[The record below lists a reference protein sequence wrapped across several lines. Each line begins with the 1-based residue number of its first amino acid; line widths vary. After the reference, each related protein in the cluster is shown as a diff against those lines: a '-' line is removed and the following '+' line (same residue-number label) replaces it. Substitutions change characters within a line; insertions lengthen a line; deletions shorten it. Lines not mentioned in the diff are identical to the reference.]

1 MDTNRQCMA
10 LKASA
15 GSGKTFALSVRFL
28 ALLFKGANPSEI
40 LTLTFTKKA
49 TAEMKER
56 ILDYLKILQKEN
68 LESKE
73 KSHKENILKELEEK
87 YHLDPSLVQNSAQ
100 KIYQRFLNAEI
111 RISTIDAFFQSILR
125 KFCWFV
131 GLSANFEVNEDT
143 EAHQQQL
150 DERFLSALNSEQLE
164 ELSVFITQCL
174 SHNSYTSNS
183 ILKLLRSL
191 RNKLYLFDP
200 NKREPA
206 FDEEGFLEKPRN
218 LNKQIQST
226 EIASDS
232 AKKAIKCDDF
242 RGFLNSSL
250 TWLKKKSEYNFF
262 KKLKNEIPTLESECE
277 AIENDLKSYYEARET
292 ALFKKFPK
300 FIQLYDKAISKI
312 QALDFDA
319 IKDKVHALLS
329 GYEEVPAEFFYFRLD
344 SKIAHILID
353 EFQDTSLNDYK
364 ILAPFIDEI
373 KAGIGQA
380 KWHRSVFFVGDV
392 KQSIYAFRG
401 GFSSLFESVSKDF
414 YHDNLEFNHR
424 SSPLI
429 IHYVN
434 TIFKKAYQNSST
446 TYLEQKY
453 PETSRNKHA
462 TDGYVKVSLVAN
474 ERELLL
480 EQISQEAKNLLEHGK
495 ELLLEQI
502 LQEAKNL
509 LEHGIEPKDITI
521 LCATNKDALEIKNY
535 LQENLSEI
543 RPSTESSAQLSQFV
557 ESKIIKNAL
566 EYALA
571 EEEYKPFYKHS
582 VLKLAGYLHDDAIAL
597 FGFNPKKESV
607 AGFVWKVME
616 LFELYTECAQ
626 ICLELALGC
635 EDADEFL
642 EKLEAKKIASFNSK
656 GAQIMTI
663 HKSKG
668 MQFPYVIV
676 CERLGKPN
684 NESDKFLE
692 EYNGTELVCLYYRM
706 KNREVVDKDYARALE
721 KEKAAKDHEEINAY
735 YVAFTRAELGLV
747 VVAKDKDQK
756 KDKKKDKEESKNKGM
771 HEKLDLKP
779 LEEGEIAPVIA
790 SKKEPSNASVLI
802 KPHAYG
808 EQVQEIEEEPD
819 SDYEKN
825 NDQEAINF
833 GIALHK
839 GLEYQYAYRI
849 PKKSVLEYLNYH
861 YGFYGLDHQAL
872 EESLELFENDA
883 EIQALFKNLALK
895 GEVAF
900 LSRGV
905 VSRIDVLL
913 WDKGQNLYVLDY
925 KSSQNYQQSHKA
937 QVSHYAEFLQTQAPH
952 FKIQAGIIYAHKRL
966 LEKLWV

>member
-1 MDTNRQCMA
+1 MDAKRQCMA

-68 LESKE
+68 LENEKE
-73 KSHKENILKELEEK
+73 KSQNILKELEEK
-87 YHLDPSLVQNSAQ
+87 YRLDPSLVQNRAQ

-143 EAHQQQL
+143 KVHQQQL
-150 DERFLSALNSEQLE
+150 NASFLSALNNKQLE
-164 ELSVFITQCL
+164 ELSVFIAQCL
-174 SHNSYTSNS
+174 SYDSYTSDS
-183 ILKLLRSL
+183 ILERLRFL
-191 RNKLYLFDP
+191 KNKLYLFDP
-200 NKREPA
+200 NKKELA
-206 FDEEGFLEKPRN
+206 FDEEGFLEKLRS
-218 LNKQIQST
+218 LNQQIQNIET
-226 EIASDS
+226 ASNE

-250 TWLKKKSEYNFF
+250 TWLEKKGEYRYF
-262 KKLKNEIPTLESECE
+262 KKFKDEIPTLESECE
-277 AIENDLKSYYEARET
+277 EIENDLKRYYEAKES

-300 FIQLYDKAISKI
+300 FIQLYDKATSKI

-319 IKDKVHALLS
+319 IKDKVHALLN
-329 GYEEVPAEFFYFRLD
+329 GYEEMPAEFFYFRLD
-344 SKIAHILID
+344 SRIAHILID

-392 KQSIYAFRG
+392 KQSIYGFRG
-401 GFSSLFESVSKDF
+401 SFSSLFESVSKDF
-414 YHDNLEFNHR
+414 YHDNLPFNHR

-429 IHYVN
+429 INYVN
-434 TIFKKAYQNSST
+434 TIFKKAYQNSPT
-446 TYLEQKY
+446 AYWEQKY
-453 PETSRNKHA
+453 PKASSNKHA
-462 TDGYVKVSLVAN
+462 RDGYVKVSLVAD
-474 ERELLL
+474 ER
-480 EQISQEAKNLLEHGK
+480 

-509 LEHGIEPKDITI
+509 LEHRIDPKDITL
-521 LCATNKDALEIKNY
+521 LCATNDDALEIKNY
-535 LQENLSEI
+535 LQKNLSEI
-543 RPSTESSAQLSQFV
+543 RPSTESSAKLSQFV

-571 EEEYKPFYKHS
+571 EEPYKPFYKHS

-597 FGFNPKKESV
+597 AGFNPKKESV

-616 LFELYTECAQ
+616 LFELYGECAQ
-626 ICLELALGC
+626 ICLELAVGC
-635 EDADEFL
+635 EDANEFL
-642 EKLEAKKIASFNSK
+642 EKLEAKEIASFK
-656 GAQIMTI
+656 AEGAQIMTI

-676 CERLGKPN
+676 CERLGKPKTN
-684 NESDKFLE
+684 NSNQFLE
-692 EYNGTELVCLYYRM
+692 EYSGTELTRLYYRM
-706 KNREVVDKDYARALE
+706 KNREVVDKDYARVLD
-721 KEKAAKDHEEINAY
+721 KEEVAKNHEETNVY
-735 YVAFTRAELGLV
+735 YVAFTRAELGLI
-747 VVAKDKDQK
+747 VVAKDK
-756 KDKKKDKEESKNKGM
+756 KGM
-771 HEKLDLKP
+771 HEKLDLAP
-779 LEEGEIAPVIA
+779 LEEGTIAPVI
-790 SKKEPSNASVLI
+790 SSQKEPLIKSVVI

-808 EQVQEIEEEPD
+808 EQVQEIEEEP

-839 GLEYQYAYRI
+839 GLEYQYAYNI

-861 YGFYGLDHQAL
+861 HGFYGLDYQAL

-883 EIQALFKNLALK
+883 KIQALFKNLALR

-900 LSRGV
+900 LFEGV

-925 KSSQNYQQSHKA
+925 KSSQNYQQSHKV
-937 QVSHYAEFLQTQAPH
+937 QVSHYAAFLQTQAPH

>member
-1 MDTNRQCMA
+1 MDTKRQCMA

-68 LESKE
+68 LEDEKEKE
-73 KSHKENILKELEEK
+73 KSQNILKELEEK
-87 YHLDPSLVQNSAQ
+87 YRLDPSFVQNRAQ
-100 KIYQRFLNAEI
+100 EIYQRFLNAEI

-143 EAHQQQL
+143 KAHQQQL
-150 DERFLSALNSEQLE
+150 NESFLSALNNKQLE
-164 ELSVFITQCL
+164 ELSVFIAQCL
-174 SHNSYTSNS
+174 SYDSYTSDS
-183 ILKLLRSL
+183 ILERLRFL
-191 RNKLYLFDP
+191 KNKLYLFDP
-200 NKREPA
+200 NKKEPA
-206 FDEEGFLEKPRN
+206 FDEEGFLEKLRS
-218 LNKQIQST
+218 LNQQIQSVET
-226 EIASDS
+226 ASNE

-250 TWLKKKSEYNFF
+250 TWLEKKSEYRYF
-262 KKLKNEIPTLESECE
+262 KKFKDEIPTLESECE
-277 AIENDLKSYYEARET
+277 EIENDLKRYYEAKES

-300 FIQLYDKAISKI
+300 FIQLYDKATSKI

-319 IKDKVHALLS
+319 IKDKVHALLN
-329 GYEEVPAEFFYFRLD
+329 GYEEMPAEFFYFRLD
-344 SKIAHILID
+344 SRIAHILID

-392 KQSIYAFRG
+392 KQSIYGFRG
-401 GFSSLFESVSKDF
+401 SFSSLFESVSKDF

-429 IHYVN
+429 INYVN
-434 TIFKKAYQNSST
+434 TIFKKAYQNSPT
-446 TYLEQKY
+446 AYLGQKY
-453 PETSRNKHA
+453 PKASSNKHA
-462 TDGYVKVSLVAN
+462 KDGYVKVSLVAD
-474 ERELLL
+474 ER
-480 EQISQEAKNLLEHGK
+480 

-509 LEHGIEPKDITI
+509 LEHRIDPKDITL
-521 LCATNKDALEIKNY
+521 LCATNDDALEIKNY
-535 LQENLSEI
+535 LQENLSAI
-543 RPSTESSAQLSQFV
+543 RPSTESSAKLSQFV

-571 EEEYKPFYKHS
+571 EEPYKPFYKHS

-597 FGFNPKKESV
+597 AGFNPKKESV

-616 LFELYTECAQ
+616 WFELYTECAQ
-626 ICLELALGC
+626 ICLELAVGC
-635 EDADEFL
+635 EDANEFL
-642 EKLEAKKIASFNSK
+642 EKLEAKEIASFK
-656 GAQIMTI
+656 AEGAQIMTI

-676 CERLGKPN
+676 CERLGKPKTN
-684 NESDKFLE
+684 NSNQFLE
-692 EYNGTELVCLYYRM
+692 EYSGTELTRLYYRM
-706 KNREVVDKDYARALE
+706 KNREVVDKDYARVLD
-721 KEKAAKDHEEINAY
+721 KEEAAKNHEETNVY
-735 YVAFTRAELGLV
+735 YVAFTRAELGLI
-747 VVAKDKDQK
+747 VVAKDK
-756 KDKKKDKEESKNKGM
+756 KGM
-771 HEKLDLKP
+771 HEKLDLFP
-779 LEEGEIAPVIA
+779 LEEGEIVPVI
-790 SKKEPSNASVLI
+790 SSQKEPLSASVVI

-808 EQVQEIEEEPD
+808 EQVQEIEEEP

-861 YGFYGLDHQAL
+861 HGFYGLDYQAL

-883 EIQALFKNLALK
+883 KIQALFKNLALR

-900 LSRGV
+900 LFEGV

-937 QVSHYAEFLQTQAPH
+937 QVSHYAAFLQTQAPH

>member
-1 MDTNRQCMA
+1 MDTKRQCMA

-68 LESKE
+68 LENENEKE
-73 KSHKENILKELEEK
+73 KSQNILKELEEK
-87 YHLDPSLVQNSAQ
+87 YHLKPDLVRNSAP
-100 KIYQRFLNAEI
+100 KIYQHFLNAEI

-143 EAHQQQL
+143 KAHQQQL
-150 DERFLSALNSEQLE
+150 NEGFLSTLNGEQLE
-164 ELSVFITQCL
+164 ELSVFIAQCL
-174 SHNSYTSNS
+174 SYDSYTSDS
-183 ILKLLRSL
+183 ILERLRFL
-191 RNKLYLFDP
+191 KNKLYLFDP
-200 NKREPA
+200 NKKEPA
-206 FDEEGFLEKPRN
+206 FDEEGFLEKLRS
-218 LNKQIQST
+218 LNQQIQSIET
-226 EIASDS
+226 ASDK
-232 AKKAIKCDDF
+232 AKAAIKCDSF

-250 TWLKKKSEYNFF
+250 TWLKKKSEYRDF

-277 AIENDLKSYYEARET
+277 EIENDLKRYYEAKES

-300 FIQLYDKAISKI
+300 FIQLYDNATSKI

-319 IKDKVHALLS
+319 IKDKVHALLN
-329 GYEEVPAEFFYFRLD
+329 GYEELPTEFFYFRLD

-401 GFSSLFESVSKDF
+401 SFSSLFESVAKDF
-414 YHDNLEFNHR
+414 YHDNLQFNHR

-429 IHYVN
+429 INYVN
-434 TIFKKAYQNSST
+434 TIFKKAYQNSPT
-446 TYLEQKY
+446 AYLEQKY
-453 PETSRNKHA
+453 PKTSQNKHV
-462 TDGYVKVSLVAN
+462 TDGYVKVSLVAD

-480 EQISQEAKNLLEHGK
+480 NQVLQEAQNLLEHH
-495 ELLLEQI
+495 I
-502 LQEAKNL
+502 D
-509 LEHGIEPKDITI
+509 PKDITI
-521 LCATNKDALEIKNY
+521 LCATNDDALEIKNY
-535 LQENLSEI
+535 LQEYLSAI
-543 RPSTESSAQLSQFV
+543 HPSTESSAKLSQFV

-571 EEEYKPFYKHS
+571 EEPYKPFYKHS

-597 FGFNPKKESV
+597 AGFNPKKESV

-616 LFELYTECAQ
+616 WFELYGECAQ
-626 ICLELALGC
+626 ICLELAVGC
-635 EDADEFL
+635 EDANEFL
-642 EKLEAKKIASFNSK
+642 EKLEAKKIASFNLK

-676 CERLGKPN
+676 CERLGKPKSN
-684 NESDKFLE
+684 HSNQFLE
-692 EYNGTELVCLYYRM
+692 EYNGTELIRLYYRM
-706 KNREVVDKDYARALE
+706 KNREVVDKDYARALD
-721 KEKAAKDHEEINAY
+721 KEEAAKDHEETNVY
-735 YVAFTRAELGLV
+735 YVAFTRAELGLI
-747 VVAKDKDQK
+747 VVAKDKKESK
-756 KDKKKDKEESKNKGM
+756 KESKNKTM
-771 HEKLDLKP
+771 REKLDLAP
-779 LEEGEIAPVIA
+779 LEEGEIAPVI
-790 SKKEPSNASVLI
+790 SSQKEPLIASVLI

-808 EQVQEIEEEPD
+808 EQIQEIEEEP

-839 GLEYQYAYRI
+839 GLEYQYAYNI

-861 YGFYGLDHQAL
+861 HGFYGLDYQAL

-883 EIQALFKNLALK
+883 KIQALFKNYALR

-900 LSRGV
+900 LFEGV

-913 WDKGQNLYVLDY
+913 WDRGQNLYVLDY

-937 QVSHYAEFLQTQAPH
+937 QVSHYAAFLQTQAPH

>member
-1 MDTNRQCMA
+1 MDTKRQCMA

-68 LESKE
+68 LENENEKE
-73 KSHKENILKELEEK
+73 KSQNILKELEEK
-87 YHLDPSLVQNSAQ
+87 YHLNPDLVRNSAP

-143 EAHQQQL
+143 KAHQQQL
-150 DERFLSALNSEQLE
+150 NEGFLSALNNEQLE
-164 ELSVFITQCL
+164 ELSVFIAQCL
-174 SHNSYTSNS
+174 SYDNYTSDS
-183 ILKLLRSL
+183 ILERLRFL
-191 RNKLYLFDP
+191 KNKLYLFDP
-200 NKREPA
+200 NKKEPA
-206 FDEEGFLEKPRN
+206 FDEEGFLEKLRS
-218 LNKQIQST
+218 LNNQIQSIET
-226 EIASDS
+226 ASDR
-232 AKKAIKCDDF
+232 AKTAIKCDSF

-250 TWLKKKSEYNFF
+250 TWLEKKSEYQSF
-262 KKLKNEIPTLESECE
+262 KKLKSEIPTLESECE
-277 AIENDLKSYYEARET
+277 EIENDLKRYYEAKET
-292 ALFKKFPK
+292 AIFKKFPK
-300 FIQLYDKAISKI
+300 FIQLYDNATSKI

-319 IKDKVHALLS
+319 IKDKVHVLLN

-344 SKIAHILID
+344 SKTAHILID

-401 GFSSLFESVSKDF
+401 SFSSLFESVSKDF
-414 YHDNLEFNHR
+414 YHDNLQFNHR
-424 SSPLI
+424 SAPLI
-429 IHYVN
+429 INYVN
-434 TIFKKAYQNSST
+434 TIFKKAYQNSPT
-446 TYLEQKY
+446 AYLEQKY
-453 PETSRNKHA
+453 PKTSQNKHV
-462 TDGYVKVSLVAN
+462 TDGYVKVSLVAD

-480 EQISQEAKNLLEHGK
+480 DQVLQEAQNLLEHR
-495 ELLLEQI
+495 I
-502 LQEAKNL
+502 DPKN
-509 LEHGIEPKDITI
+509 ITI
-521 LCATNKDALEIKNY
+521 LCTTNKDALEIKNY
-535 LQENLSEI
+535 LQERLSAI
-543 RPSTESSAQLSQFV
+543 HPSTESSAKLSQFV

-571 EEEYKPFYKHS
+571 EEPYKPFYKHS

-597 FGFNPKKESV
+597 AGFNPKKESV

-616 LFELYTECAQ
+616 LFELYGEPAQ
-626 ICLELALGC
+626 SCLELAVGC
-635 EDADEFL
+635 EDADGFL
-642 EKLEAKKIASFNSK
+642 EKLEAKAIASSHSK

-676 CERLGKPN
+676 CERLGNPKSSHSN
-684 NESDKFLE
+684 QLLE
-692 EYNGTELVCLYYRM
+692 EYDGAELARLYYRM
-706 KNREVVDKDYARALE
+706 KNREVVDKDYARALD
-721 KEKAAKDHEEINAY
+721 KEEVAKDHEETNVY
-735 YVAFTRAELGLV
+735 YVAFTRAELGLI

-756 KDKKKDKEESKNKGM
+756 KDKKESKKESKNKGM
-771 HEKLDLKP
+771 REKLDLFP
-779 LEEGEIAPVIA
+779 LEEGTIAPVTSSQKEPLIA
-790 SKKEPSNASVLI
+790 SVVI

-808 EQVQEIEEEPD
+808 EQVQEIEEEP

-839 GLEYQYAYRI
+839 GLEYQYAYNI

-861 YGFYGLDHQAL
+861 HGFYGLDYQAL

-883 EIQALFKNLALK
+883 KIQALFKNYALR
-895 GEVAF
+895 GEAAF
-900 LSRGV
+900 LFEGV

-913 WDKGQNLYVLDY
+913 WDRGQNLYVLDY

-937 QVSHYAEFLQTQAPH
+937 QVSHYAEFLKTQAPH

>member
-1 MDTNRQCMA
+1 MDTKRQCMA

-68 LESKE
+68 LESEKE
-73 KSHKENILKELEEK
+73 KSQNILKELEEK
-87 YHLDPSLVQNSAQ
+87 YHLDPSLVRNSAQ
-100 KIYQRFLNAEI
+100 RIYQRFLNAEI

-143 EAHQQQL
+143 EAHQRQL
-150 DERFLSALNSEQLE
+150 NEGFLSALNSEQLE
-164 ELSVFITQCL
+164 ELSAFIVQCL
-174 SHNSYTSNS
+174 SYESYTSDS
-183 ILKLLRSL
+183 ILKQLRFL
-191 RNKLYLFDP
+191 KNKLYLFDP
-200 NKREPA
+200 NKKEPA
-206 FDEEGFLEKPRN
+206 FDEEGFLEKLRS
-218 LNKQIQST
+218 LNNQIQSIET
-226 EIASDS
+226 ASDK
-232 AKKAIKCDDF
+232 AKTAIKCDSF

-250 TWLKKKSEYNFF
+250 TWLEKKSEYQSF
-262 KKLKNEIPTLESECE
+262 KKLKSEIPTLESECE
-277 AIENDLKSYYEARET
+277 EIENDLKRYYEAKET
-292 ALFKKFPK
+292 AIFKKFPK
-300 FIQLYDKAISKI
+300 FIQLYDKATSKI

-319 IKDKVHALLS
+319 IKDKVHVLLN
-329 GYEEVPAEFFYFRLD
+329 GYEEMPAEFFYFRLD

-401 GFSSLFESVSKDF
+401 SFSSLFESVSKDF

-424 SSPLI
+424 SAPLI
-429 IHYVN
+429 INYVN
-434 TIFKKAYQNSST
+434 TIFKKAYQNSPT
-446 TYLEQKY
+446 AYLEQKY
-453 PETSRNKHA
+453 PKTSQNKHV
-462 TDGYVKVSLVAN
+462 TEGYVKVSLVADD
-474 ERELLL
+474 RELLL
-480 EQISQEAKNLLEHGK
+480 NQV
-495 ELLLEQI
+495 

-509 LEHGIEPKDITI
+509 LDHRIDPKDITI

-535 LQENLSEI
+535 LQEYLSAI
-543 RPSTESSAQLSQFV
+543 RPSTESSARLSQLV

-571 EEEYKPFYKHS
+571 EEPYKPFYKHS

-597 FGFNPKKESV
+597 PGFNPKKESV
-607 AGFVWKVME
+607 AGFVWKIME
-616 LFELYTECAQ
+616 QFKLYEEPAQ
-626 ICLELALGC
+626 NCLELAIGC
-635 EDADEFL
+635 EDANDFL
-642 EKLEAKKIASFNSK
+642 EKLEAKEIASFNPK

-663 HKSKG
+663 HGSKG

-684 NESDKFLE
+684 SSHANQLLE
-692 EYNGTELVCLYYRM
+692 EYNGAELARLYYRM
-706 KNREVVDKDYARALE
+706 KNREVVDKDYARALD
-721 KEKAAKDHEEINAY
+721 KEEAAKDHEEINVY
-735 YVAFTRAELGLV
+735 YVAFTRAELGLI
-747 VVAKDKDQK
+747 VVAKDKKESK
-756 KDKKKDKEESKNKGM
+756 KESKNKTM
-771 HEKLDLKP
+771 REQLDLTP
-779 LEEGEIAPVIA
+779 LEEGEIAPVVSPQKEPLIA
-790 SKKEPSNASVLI
+790 SVVI

-839 GLEYQYAYRI
+839 GLEYQYAYNI
-849 PKKSVLEYLNYH
+849 PKQSVLEYLNYH
-861 YGFYGLDHQAL
+861 YGFYGLDYQAL

-883 EIQALFKNLALK
+883 GIQALFKNHALK
-895 GEVAF
+895 GEAAF
-900 LSRGV
+900 LFQGV

-913 WDKGQNLYVLDY
+913 WDRGQNLYVLDY

-937 QVSHYAEFLQTQAPH
+937 QVSHYAEFLKTQAPH

>member
-1 MDTNRQCMA
+1 MDTKRQCMA

-68 LESKE
+68 LENEKEKE
-73 KSHKENILKELEEK
+73 KSQNILKELEEK
-87 YHLDPSLVQNSAQ
+87 YRLDPSLVQNSAQ

-143 EAHQQQL
+143 KAHQQQL
-150 DERFLSALNSEQLE
+150 NESFLSALDNKQLN
-164 ELSVFITQCL
+164 ELSVFIAQCL
-174 SHNSYTSNS
+174 SHDSYTSDS
-183 ILKLLRSL
+183 VLERLRFLK
-191 RNKLYLFDP
+191 NKLYLFDP
-200 NKREPA
+200 NKKKPA
-206 FDEEGFLEKPRN
+206 FDEEGFLEKLRN
-218 LNKQIQST
+218 LNQQIQSVET
-226 EIASDS
+226 ASDT

-250 TWLKKKSEYNFF
+250 TWLEKKGEYRDF
-262 KKLKNEIPTLESECE
+262 KKIKDEIPTLESECE
-277 AIENDLKSYYEARET
+277 EIENDLKCYYEARES

-300 FIQLYDKAISKI
+300 FIQLYDKATSKI

-319 IKDKVHALLS
+319 IKDKVHALLN
-329 GYEEVPAEFFYFRLD
+329 GYEEMPAEFFYFRLD

-380 KWHRSVFFVGDV
+380 KWHRSVFFVGDI
-392 KQSIYAFRG
+392 KQSIYGFRG
-401 GFSSLFESVSKDF
+401 SFSSLFESVSKDF

-429 IHYVN
+429 INYVN
-434 TIFKKAYQNSST
+434 TIFKKAYQNSPT
-446 TYLEQKY
+446 AYLEQKY
-453 PETSRNKHA
+453 PKASSNKHA
-462 TDGYVKVSLVAN
+462 RDGYVKVSLVAD

-480 EQISQEAKNLLEHGK
+480 K
-495 ELLLEQI
+495 QI

-509 LEHGIEPKDITI
+509 LEHRIDPKDITL
-521 LCATNKDALEIKNY
+521 LCATNDDALEIKNY
-535 LQENLSEI
+535 LQKNLSAI
-543 RPSTESSAQLSQFV
+543 RPSTESSAKLSQFV
-557 ESKIIKNAL
+557 ESRIIKNAL

-571 EEEYKPFYKHS
+571 EEPYKPFYKHS

-597 FGFNPKKESV
+597 AGFNPKKESV

-616 LFELYTECAQ
+616 LFELYTECTQ
-626 ICLELALGC
+626 ICLELAVGC
-635 EDADEFL
+635 EDANEFL
-642 EKLEAKKIASFNSK
+642 EKLEAKEIASFK
-656 GAQIMTI
+656 AEGTQIMTI

-676 CERLGKPN
+676 CERLGKPKTN
-684 NESDKFLE
+684 NSNQFLE
-692 EYNGTELVCLYYRM
+692 EYSNTELTRLYYRM
-706 KNREVVDKDYARALE
+706 KNREVVDKDYARALD
-721 KEKAAKDHEEINAY
+721 KEEAAKNHEETNVY
-735 YVAFTRAELGLV
+735 YVAFTRAELGLI

-756 KDKKKDKEESKNKGM
+756 KDKKESKNKGM
-771 HEKLDLKP
+771 REKLDLAP
-779 LEEGEIAPVIA
+779 LEEGEIAPVIP
-790 SKKEPSNASVLI
+790 SQKEPSIPSVVI

-808 EQVQEIEEEPD
+808 EQVQEIEEEP

-825 NDQEAINF
+825 DDQEAINF

-839 GLEYQYAYRI
+839 GLEYQYAYNI

-861 YGFYGLDHQAL
+861 HGFYGLDYQAL

-883 EIQALFKNLALK
+883 KIQALFKNLALK

-900 LSRGV
+900 LFEGV

-937 QVSHYAEFLQTQAPH
+937 QVSHYAAFLQTQAPH

>member
-1 MDTNRQCMA
+1 MA

-56 ILDYLKILQKEN
+56 ILDYLKILQQEN
-68 LESKE
+68 LESEKE
-73 KSHKENILKELEEK
+73 KSQNILKELEEK
-87 YHLDPSLVQNSAQ
+87 YHLDPSLVRNSAQ

-143 EAHQQQL
+143 KAHQQQL
-150 DERFLSALNSEQLE
+150 NEGFLSALNNEQLE
-164 ELSVFITQCL
+164 ELSVFIAQCL
-174 SHNSYTSNS
+174 SYDSYTSDS
-183 ILKLLRSL
+183 ILERLRFL
-191 RNKLYLFDP
+191 KNKLYLFDP
-200 NKREPA
+200 NKKEPV
-206 FDEEGFLEKPRN
+206 FDEEGFLEKLRS
-218 LNKQIQST
+218 LNKQIQSIET
-226 EIASDS
+226 VSDR
-232 AKKAIKCDDF
+232 AKEAIKCDSF

-250 TWLKKKSEYNFF
+250 TWLEKKSEYLYF
-262 KKLKNEIPTLESECE
+262 KKLKNEIPTLERECE
-277 AIENDLKSYYEARET
+277 EIENDLKRYYEAKET
-292 ALFKKFPK
+292 AIFKKFPK
-300 FIQLYDKAISKI
+300 FIQLYDNATSKI

-319 IKDKVHALLS
+319 IKDKVHVLLN
-329 GYEEVPAEFFYFRLD
+329 GYEEMPAEFFYFRLD

-401 GFSSLFESVSKDF
+401 SFSSLFESVSKDF

-424 SSPLI
+424 SAPLI
-429 IHYVN
+429 INYVN
-434 TIFKKAYQNSST
+434 TIFKKAYQNSPT
-446 TYLEQKY
+446 AYLEQKY
-453 PETSRNKHA
+453 PKTSQNKHV
-462 TDGYVKVSLVAN
+462 TDGYVKVSLVAD

-480 EQISQEAKNLLEHGK
+480 DQVLQEAQNLLEHR
-495 ELLLEQI
+495 I
-502 LQEAKNL
+502 D
-509 LEHGIEPKDITI
+509 PKDITI
-521 LCATNKDALEIKNY
+521 LCATNDDALEIKNY
-535 LQENLSEI
+535 LQERLSAI
-543 RPSTESSAQLSQFV
+543 RPSTESSTNLSQFV

-571 EEEYKPFYKHS
+571 EEPYKPFYKHS
-582 VLKLAGYLHDDAIAL
+582 VLKLAGYLHDDAIVL
-597 FGFNPKKESV
+597 PSFNPKKESV
-607 AGFVWKVME
+607 AGFVWKIME
-616 LFELYTECAQ
+616 LFELYGEPAQ
-626 ICLELALGC
+626 ICLELAVGC
-635 EDADEFL
+635 EDANDFL
-642 EKLEAKKIASFNSK
+642 EKLEAKAIASFNLK

-684 NESDKFLE
+684 SSHSNQLLE
-692 EYNGTELVCLYYRM
+692 EYDGAELLRLYYRM
-706 KNREVVDKDYARALE
+706 KNREVVDKDYARALD
-721 KEKAAKDHEEINAY
+721 KEEAAKDHEEINVY
-735 YVAFTRAELGLV
+735 YVAFTRAELGLI
-747 VVAKDKDQK
+747 VVAKDKKESK
-756 KDKKKDKEESKNKGM
+756 KESKNKTM
-771 HEKLDLKP
+771 HEKLDLLP
-779 LEEGEIAPVIA
+779 LEEGEIMPVI
-790 SKKEPSNASVLI
+790 SPQKEPLITSALI

-839 GLEYQYAYRI
+839 GLEYQYAYNI

-861 YGFYGLDHQAL
+861 HGFYGLDHQAL

-883 EIQALFKNLALK
+883 EIQALFKNHALK
-895 GEVAF
+895 GEAAF
-900 LSRGV
+900 LFEGV

-913 WDKGQNLYVLDY
+913 WDRGQNLCVLDY

-937 QVSHYAEFLQTQAPH
+937 QVSHYAAFLKTQAPH

>member
-1 MDTNRQCMA
+1 MDTKRQCMA

-68 LESKE
+68 LESEKE
-73 KSHKENILKELEEK
+73 KSQNILKELEEK
-87 YHLDPSLVQNSAQ
+87 YHLDPSLVRNSAQ

-143 EAHQQQL
+143 EAHQRQL
-150 DERFLSALNSEQLE
+150 NEGFLSALNNEQLE
-164 ELSVFITQCL
+164 ELSAFIVQCL
-174 SHNSYTSNS
+174 SYESYTSDS
-183 ILKLLRSL
+183 ILKRLRFL
-191 RNKLYLFDP
+191 KNKLYLFDP
-200 NKREPA
+200 NKKEPA
-206 FDEEGFLEKPRN
+206 FDEKGFLEKLRS
-218 LNKQIQST
+218 LNNQIQSIET
-226 EIASDS
+226 ASNE
-232 AKKAIKCDDF
+232 AKKAIKCDSF

-250 TWLKKKSEYNFF
+250 TWLEKKSEYLYF
-262 KKLKNEIPTLESECE
+262 KKLKSEIPTLESECE
-277 AIENDLKSYYEARET
+277 EIENNLKRYYEAKET
-292 ALFKKFPK
+292 AIFKKFPK
-300 FIQLYDKAISKI
+300 FIQLYDNATSKI

-319 IKDKVHALLS
+319 IKDKVHVLLN
-329 GYEEVPAEFFYFRLD
+329 GYEEMPAEFFYFRLD

-401 GFSSLFESVSKDF
+401 SFSSLFESVSKDF

-424 SSPLI
+424 SAPLI
-429 IHYVN
+429 INYVN
-434 TIFKKAYQNSST
+434 TIFKKAYQNSPT
-446 TYLEQKY
+446 AYLEQKY
-453 PETSRNKHA
+453 PKTSQNKHV
-462 TDGYVKVSLVAN
+462 TEGYVKVSLVAD

-480 EQISQEAKNLLEHGK
+480 NQV
-495 ELLLEQI
+495 
-502 LQEAKNL
+502 LQEAQNL
-509 LEHGIEPKDITI
+509 LDHRIDPKDITI

-535 LQENLSEI
+535 LQERLSAI
-543 RPSTESSAQLSQFV
+543 RPSTESSARLSQLV

-571 EEEYKPFYKHS
+571 EEPYKPFYKHS
-582 VLKLAGYLHDDAIAL
+582 VLKLAGYLHDDVIAL
-597 FGFNPKKESV
+597 PGFNPKKESV
-607 AGFVWKVME
+607 AGFVWKIME
-616 LFELYTECAQ
+616 QFKLYGEPAQ
-626 ICLELALGC
+626 SCLELAIGC
-635 EDADEFL
+635 EDANEFL
-642 EKLEAKKIASFNSK
+642 EKLEAKEIASFNPK

-663 HKSKG
+663 HGSKG

-684 NESDKFLE
+684 SSHANQLLE
-692 EYNGTELVCLYYRM
+692 EYNGTELARLYYRM
-706 KNREVVDKDYARALE
+706 KNREVVDKDYARALD
-721 KEKAAKDHEEINAY
+721 KEEAAKDHEEINVY
-735 YVAFTRAELGLV
+735 YVAFTRAELGLI
-747 VVAKDKDQK
+747 VVAKDKKESK
-756 KDKKKDKEESKNKGM
+756 KESKNKTM
-771 HEKLDLKP
+771 REQLDLTP
-779 LEEGEIAPVIA
+779 LEEGEIMPVI
-790 SKKEPSNASVLI
+790 SPQKEPLITSVVI

-808 EQVQEIEEEPD
+808 EQVQEIEEELD

-839 GLEYQYAYRI
+839 GLEYQYAYNI
-849 PKKSVLEYLNYH
+849 PKQSVLEYLNYH
-861 YGFYGLDHQAL
+861 HGFYGLDYQAL

-883 EIQALFKNLALK
+883 EIQALFKNHALK
-895 GEVAF
+895 GEAAF
-900 LSRGV
+900 LFQGV

-913 WDKGQNLYVLDY
+913 WDRGQNLYVLDY

-937 QVSHYAEFLQTQAPH
+937 QVSHYAEFLKTQAPH

>member
-1 MDTNRQCMA
+1 MDTKRQCMA

-68 LESKE
+68 LENENEKE
-73 KSHKENILKELEEK
+73 RSQNILKELEEK
-87 YHLDPSLVQNSAQ
+87 YHLKPDLVRNSAP

-143 EAHQQQL
+143 KVHQRQL
-150 DERFLSALNSEQLE
+150 NEGFLSALNSEQLE
-164 ELSVFITQCL
+164 ELSVFIAQCL
-174 SHNSYTSNS
+174 SYDNYTSDS
-183 ILKLLRSL
+183 ILERLRFL
-191 RNKLYLFDP
+191 KNKLYLFDP
-200 NKREPA
+200 NKKEPI
-206 FDEEGFLEKPRN
+206 FDEKGFLEKLRS
-218 LNKQIQST
+218 LNEQIQSIET
-226 EIASDS
+226 ASDE
-232 AKKAIKCDDF
+232 AKKAIKCDSF

-250 TWLKKKSEYNFF
+250 TWLEKKSEYRYF
-262 KKLKNEIPTLESECE
+262 KKLKNEIPTLERECE
-277 AIENDLKSYYEARET
+277 EIENDLKRYYEAKET
-292 ALFKKFPK
+292 AIFKKFPK
-300 FIQLYDKAISKI
+300 FIQLYDKATSKI

-319 IKDKVHALLS
+319 IKDKVHALLN
-329 GYEEVPAEFFYFRLD
+329 GYEELPAEFFYFRLD

-401 GFSSLFESVSKDF
+401 SFSSLFESVAKDF
-414 YHDNLEFNHR
+414 YHDNLPFNHR

-429 IHYVN
+429 INYVN
-434 TIFKKAYQNSST
+434 TIFKKAYQNSPT
-446 TYLEQKY
+446 AYLEQKY
-453 PETSRNKHA
+453 PKASNNRHV
-462 TDGYVKVSLVAN
+462 TDGYVKVSLVAD
-474 ERELLL
+474 ER
-480 EQISQEAKNLLEHGK
+480 

-509 LEHGIEPKDITI
+509 LEHRIDPKDITI
-521 LCATNKDALEIKNY
+521 LCATNDDALEIKNY

-543 RPSTESSAQLSQFV
+543 RPSTESSAKLSQFV

-566 EYALA
+566 RYALA
-571 EEEYKPFYKHS
+571 EEPYKPFYKHS
-582 VLKLAGYLHDDAIAL
+582 VLKLAGYLHDDVIAL
-597 FGFNPKKESV
+597 AGFNPKKESV

-616 LFELYTECAQ
+616 LFELYGEPAQ
-626 ICLELALGC
+626 ICLELAIGC
-635 EDADEFL
+635 EDADDFL
-642 EKLEAKKIASFNSK
+642 EKLEAKKIASFNLK
-656 GAQIMTI
+656 GTQIMTI

-684 NESDKFLE
+684 SSHSNQLLE
-692 EYNGTELVCLYYRM
+692 EYDGTELLRLYYRM
-706 KNREVVDKDYARALE
+706 KNREVVDKDYARALD
-721 KEKAAKDHEEINAY
+721 KEEAAKDHEEINVY
-735 YVAFTRAELGLV
+735 YVAFTRAELGLI
-747 VVAKDKDQK
+747 VVAKDKKESK
-756 KDKKKDKEESKNKGM
+756 KESKNKTM
-771 HEKLDLKP
+771 REKLDLLP
-779 LEEGEIAPVIA
+779 LEEGEITPVVSHRKEPLIA
-790 SKKEPSNASVLI
+790 SVVI

-808 EQVQEIEEEPD
+808 EQVQEIEEEP

-839 GLEYQYAYRI
+839 GLEYQYAYNI

-861 YGFYGLDHQAL
+861 HGFYGLDYQAL

-883 EIQALFKNLALK
+883 EIQALFKNLALR
-895 GEVAF
+895 GEAAF
-900 LSRGV
+900 LFEGV

-913 WDKGQNLYVLDY
+913 WDKGENLYVLDY

-937 QVSHYAEFLQTQAPH
+937 QVSHYAAFLQTQAPH
-952 FKIQAGIIYAHKRL
+952 FKIQVGIIYAHKRL

>member
-1 MDTNRQCMA
+1 MDTKRQCMA

-68 LESKE
+68 LEDEKEKE
-73 KSHKENILKELEEK
+73 KSQNILKELEEK
-87 YHLDPSLVQNSAQ
+87 YRLNPSFVQNSAQ

-143 EAHQQQL
+143 KAHQQQL
-150 DERFLSALNSEQLE
+150 NESFLSALDNKQLE

-174 SHNSYTSNS
+174 SHDSYTSDS
-183 ILKLLRSL
+183 ILEPLRFL
-191 RNKLYLFDP
+191 KNKLYLFDP
-200 NKREPA
+200 NKKDPV
-206 FDEEGFLEKPRN
+206 FNEEGFLEKLRN
-218 LNKQIQST
+218 LNQQIQSVET
-226 EIASDS
+226 ASNE

-250 TWLKKKSEYNFF
+250 TWLEKKSEYRYF
-262 KKLKNEIPTLESECE
+262 KKFKDEIPTLESECE
-277 AIENDLKSYYEARET
+277 EIENDLKRYYEAREST
-292 ALFKKFPK
+292 LFKKFPK
-300 FIQLYDKAISKI
+300 FIQLYDKATSKI

-319 IKDKVHALLS
+319 IKDKVHALLN
-329 GYEEVPAEFFYFRLD
+329 GYEEMPAEFFYFRLD

-392 KQSIYAFRG
+392 KQSIYGFRG
-401 GFSSLFESVSKDF
+401 SFSSLFESVSKDF

-429 IHYVN
+429 INYVN
-434 TIFKKAYQNSST
+434 TIFKKAYQNSPT
-446 TYLEQKY
+446 AYLEQKY
-453 PETSRNKHA
+453 PKASSNKHA
-462 TDGYVKVSLVAN
+462 RDGYVKVSLVAD
-474 ERELLL
+474 ER
-480 EQISQEAKNLLEHGK
+480 

-509 LEHGIEPKDITI
+509 LEHRIGPKDIAI
-521 LCATNKDALEIKNY
+521 LCTRNEDALEIKNY
-535 LQENLSEI
+535 LQKNLSAI
-543 RPSTESSAQLSQFV
+543 RPSTESSAKLSQFV

-571 EEEYKPFYKHS
+571 EEPYKPFYKHS

-597 FGFNPKKESV
+597 AGFNPKKESV

-616 LFELYTECAQ
+616 WFELYTECAQ
-626 ICLELALGC
+626 ICLELAVGC
-635 EDADEFL
+635 EDANEFL
-642 EKLEAKKIASFNSK
+642 EKLEAKEIASFK
-656 GAQIMTI
+656 AEGAQIMTI

-676 CERLGKPN
+676 CERLGKPKTN
-684 NESDKFLE
+684 NSNQFLE
-692 EYNGTELVCLYYRM
+692 EYSGTELTRLYYRM
-706 KNREVVDKDYARALE
+706 KNREVVDKDYARALD
-721 KEKAAKDHEEINAY
+721 KEEAAKDHEETNVY
-735 YVAFTRAELGLV
+735 YVAFTRAELGLI

-756 KDKKKDKEESKNKGM
+756 KDKKESKNKGM
-771 HEKLDLKP
+771 REKLDLAP
-779 LEEGEIAPVIA
+779 LEEGEIAPVI
-790 SKKEPSNASVLI
+790 SPQKEPLIPSIVI

-808 EQVQEIEEEPD
+808 EQVQEIEEEP

-849 PKKSVLEYLNYH
+849 PKKSILEYLNYH
-861 YGFYGLDHQAL
+861 HGFYGLDHQAL

-883 EIQALFKNLALK
+883 KIQALFKNLALK

-900 LSRGV
+900 LFEGV

-925 KSSQNYQQSHKA
+925 KSSQNYQQSHKV
-937 QVSHYAEFLQTQAPH
+937 QVSHYAAFLQTQAPH
-952 FKIQAGIIYAHKRL
+952 FKIQASIIYAHKRL

>member
-1 MDTNRQCMA
+1 MDTKRQCMA

-68 LESKE
+68 LENEKEKE
-73 KSHKENILKELEEK
+73 KSQNILKELEEK
-87 YHLDPSLVQNSAQ
+87 YRLNPSLVQNRAQ

-143 EAHQQQL
+143 KAHQQQL
-150 DERFLSALNSEQLE
+150 NASFLSALNNEQLE

-174 SHNSYTSNS
+174 SYDSYTSDS
-183 ILKLLRSL
+183 VLERLRFLK
-191 RNKLYLFDP
+191 NKLYLFDP
-200 NKREPA
+200 NKKDPI
-206 FDEEGFLEKPRN
+206 FDEEGFLEKLRN
-218 LNKQIQST
+218 LNRQIQNIET
-226 EIASDS
+226 ASNE

-250 TWLKKKSEYNFF
+250 TWLKKKGEYRYF
-262 KKLKNEIPTLESECE
+262 KKFKDEIPTLESECE
-277 AIENDLKSYYEARET
+277 EIENDLKRYYEARES

-300 FIQLYDKAISKI
+300 FIQLYDKATSKI

-319 IKDKVHALLS
+319 IKDKVHALLN
-329 GYEEVPAEFFYFRLD
+329 GYEEMPAEFFYFRLD

-392 KQSIYAFRG
+392 KQSIYGFRG
-401 GFSSLFESVSKDF
+401 SFSSLFESVSKDF

-429 IHYVN
+429 INYVN
-434 TIFKKAYQNSST
+434 TIFKKAYQNSPT
-446 TYLEQKY
+446 AYWEQKY
-453 PETSRNKHA
+453 PKASSNKHA
-462 TDGYVKVSLVAN
+462 RDGYVKVSLVAD
-474 ERELLL
+474 ER
-480 EQISQEAKNLLEHGK
+480 

-509 LEHGIEPKDITI
+509 LEHRIDPKDITL
-521 LCATNKDALEIKNY
+521 LCATNDDALEIKNY
-535 LQENLSEI
+535 LQKNLSAI
-543 RPSTESSAQLSQFV
+543 RPSTESSAKLSQFV

-571 EEEYKPFYKHS
+571 EEPYKPFYKHS
-582 VLKLAGYLHDDAIAL
+582 VLKLAGYLHDDVIAL
-597 FGFNPKKESV
+597 AGFNPKKESV
-607 AGFVWKVME
+607 VGFVWKVMKW
-616 LFELYTECAQ
+616 FELYTECAQ
-626 ICLELALGC
+626 ICLELAVGC
-635 EDADEFL
+635 EDANEFL
-642 EKLEAKKIASFNSK
+642 EKLEAKEIASFK
-656 GAQIMTI
+656 AEGAQIMTI

-676 CERLGKPN
+676 CERLGKPKTN
-684 NESDKFLE
+684 NSNQFLE
-692 EYNGTELVCLYYRM
+692 EYSGTELLRLYYRM
-706 KNREVVDKDYARALE
+706 KDREVVDKDYARALD
-721 KEKAAKDHEEINAY
+721 KEEAAKDHEETNVY
-735 YVAFTRAELGLV
+735 YVAFTRAELGLI

-756 KDKKKDKEESKNKGM
+756 KDKKESKSKGM
-771 HEKLDLKP
+771 CEKLDLAP
-779 LEEGEIAPVIA
+779 LEEGTIAPVI
-790 SKKEPSNASVLI
+790 SSQKEPSSASVVI

-808 EQVQEIEEEPD
+808 EQVQEIEEEP

-825 NDQEAINF
+825 NDQEAIHF

-861 YGFYGLDHQAL
+861 HGFYGLDYKAL

-883 EIQALFKNLALK
+883 KIQALFKNLALR

-900 LSRGV
+900 LFEGV

-937 QVSHYAEFLQTQAPH
+937 QVSHYAAFLQTQAPH

>member
-1 MDTNRQCMA
+1 MDTKRQCMA

-68 LESKE
+68 LEDEKEKE
-73 KSHKENILKELEEK
+73 KSQNILKELEEK
-87 YHLDPSLVQNSAQ
+87 YRLNPNFVQNRAQ
-100 KIYQRFLNAEI
+100 EIYQRFLNAEI

-143 EAHQQQL
+143 KVHQQQL
-150 DERFLSALNSEQLE
+150 NESFLSALNNKQLE
-164 ELSVFITQCL
+164 ELSVFIAQCL
-174 SHNSYTSNS
+174 SYDSYTSDS
-183 ILKLLRSL
+183 ILERLRFL
-191 RNKLYLFDP
+191 KNKLYLFDP
-200 NKREPA
+200 NKKEPA
-206 FDEEGFLEKPRN
+206 FDEEGFLEKLRS
-218 LNKQIQST
+218 LNQQIQSIET
-226 EIASDS
+226 ASDK
-232 AKKAIKCDDF
+232 AKAAIKCDDF

-250 TWLKKKSEYNFF
+250 TWLKKKSEYRDF
-262 KKLKNEIPTLESECE
+262 KKLKDEIPTLESECE
-277 AIENDLKSYYEARET
+277 EIENDLKRYYEARES

-300 FIQLYDKAISKI
+300 FIQLYDKATSKI

-319 IKDKVHALLS
+319 IKDKVHALLN
-329 GYEEVPAEFFYFRLD
+329 GYEELPAEFFYFRLD

-401 GFSSLFESVSKDF
+401 SFSSLFESVAKDF
-414 YHDNLEFNHR
+414 YHDNLPFNHR

-429 IHYVN
+429 INYVN

-446 TYLEQKY
+446 AYLEQKY
-453 PETSRNKHA
+453 PKASSNKHA

-480 EQISQEAKNLLEHGK
+480 EQI
-495 ELLLEQI
+495 

-509 LEHGIEPKDITI
+509 LEHRIDPKDITI
-521 LCATNKDALEIKNY
+521 LCARNKDALEIKNY
-535 LQENLSEI
+535 LQENLSAI
-543 RPSTESSAQLSQFV
+543 RPSTESSTKLSQFV

-571 EEEYKPFYKHS
+571 EEPYKPFYKHS

-597 FGFNPKKESV
+597 AGFNPKKESV

-626 ICLELALGC
+626 ICLELAVGC
-635 EDADEFL
+635 EDANEFL
-642 EKLEAKKIASFNSK
+642 EKLEAKEIASFK
-656 GAQIMTI
+656 AEGAQIMTI

-676 CERLGKPN
+676 CERLGKPKTN
-684 NESDKFLE
+684 NSNQFLE
-692 EYNGTELVCLYYRM
+692 EYSGTELIRLYYRM
-706 KNREVVDKDYARALE
+706 KNREVVDKDYARVLD
-721 KEKAAKDHEEINAY
+721 KEEAAKDHEETNVY
-735 YVAFTRAELGLV
+735 YVAFTRAELGLI
-747 VVAKDKDQK
+747 VVAKDK
-756 KDKKKDKEESKNKGM
+756 KGM
-771 HEKLDLKP
+771 REKLDLVP
-779 LEEGEIAPVIA
+779 LEEGEIAPVI
-790 SKKEPSNASVLI
+790 SSQKEPLIPSVVI

-808 EQVQEIEEEPD
+808 EQVQEIEEEP

-825 NDQEAINF
+825 NDQEAIHF

-861 YGFYGLDHQAL
+861 HGFYGLDYQAL

-883 EIQALFKNLALK
+883 KIQALFKNLALR

-900 LSRGV
+900 LFEGV

-937 QVSHYAEFLQTQAPH
+937 QVSHYAAFLQTQAPH

-966 LEKLWV
+966 LEKIWV

>member
-1 MDTNRQCMA
+1 MDTKRQCMA

-68 LESKE
+68 LESGKE
-73 KSHKENILKELEEK
+73 KSQNILKELEEK
-87 YHLDPSLVQNSAQ
+87 YHLDPSLVRNSAQ

-143 EAHQQQL
+143 EAYQRQL
-150 DERFLSALNSEQLE
+150 NEGFLSALNSEQLE

-174 SHNSYTSNS
+174 SHESYTSDS
-183 ILKLLRSL
+183 ILERLRFL
-191 RNKLYLFDP
+191 KNKLYLFDP
-200 NKREPA
+200 NKKEPA
-206 FDEEGFLEKPRN
+206 FDEKGFLEKLRS
-218 LNKQIQST
+218 LNEQIQSIET
-226 EIASDS
+226 ASDR
-232 AKKAIKCDDF
+232 AKEAIKCDSF

-250 TWLKKKSEYNFF
+250 TWLKKKSEYQSF
-262 KKLKNEIPTLESECE
+262 KKLKSEIPTLERECE
-277 AIENDLKSYYEARET
+277 EIESDLKRYYEAKET
-292 ALFKKFPK
+292 AIFKKFPK
-300 FIQLYDKAISKI
+300 FIQLYDNATSKI

-319 IKDKVHALLS
+319 IKDKVHVLLN
-329 GYEEVPAEFFYFRLD
+329 GYEEMPAEFFYFRLD

-401 GFSSLFESVSKDF
+401 SFSSLFESVSKDF

-424 SSPLI
+424 SAPLI
-429 IHYVN
+429 INYVN
-434 TIFKKAYQNSST
+434 TIFKKAYQNSPT
-446 TYLEQKY
+446 AYLEQKY
-453 PETSRNKHA
+453 PKTSQNKHA
-462 TDGYVKVSLVAN
+462 TEGYVKVSLVADD
-474 ERELLL
+474 RELLL
-480 EQISQEAKNLLEHGK
+480 NQV
-495 ELLLEQI
+495 

-509 LEHGIEPKDITI
+509 LDHRIDPKDITI
-521 LCATNKDALEIKNY
+521 LCTTNKDALEIKNY
-535 LQENLSEI
+535 LQERLSAI
-543 RPSTESSAQLSQFV
+543 RPSTESSARLSQLV

-571 EEEYKPFYKHS
+571 EEPYKPFYKHS
-582 VLKLAGYLHDDAIAL
+582 VLKLAGYLHDDVIAL
-597 FGFNPKKESV
+597 PGFNPKKESV
-607 AGFVWKVME
+607 AGFVWKIME
-616 LFELYTECAQ
+616 QFKLYGEPAQ
-626 ICLELALGC
+626 NCLELAIGC
-635 EDADEFL
+635 EDADGFL
-642 EKLEAKKIASFNSK
+642 EKLEAKEIASFNPK

-663 HKSKG
+663 HGSKG

-684 NESDKFLE
+684 SSHANQFLE
-692 EYNGTELVCLYYRM
+692 EYNGAELVRLYYRM
-706 KNREVVDKDYARALE
+706 KNREVVDKDYARALD
-721 KEKAAKDHEEINAY
+721 KEEAAKDHEEINVY
-735 YVAFTRAELGLV
+735 YVAFTRAELGLI
-747 VVAKDKDQK
+747 VVAKDKKESK
-756 KDKKKDKEESKNKGM
+756 KESKNKTM
-771 HEKLDLKP
+771 REQLDLAS
-779 LEEGEIAPVIA
+779 LEEGEITPVV
-790 SKKEPSNASVLI
+790 SPQKEPLITSVVI

-839 GLEYQYAYRI
+839 GLEYQYAYNI
-849 PKKSVLEYLNYH
+849 PKQSVLEYLNYH
-861 YGFYGLDHQAL
+861 YGFYGLDYQAL

-883 EIQALFKNLALK
+883 GIQALFKNHALK
-895 GEVAF
+895 GEAAF
-900 LSRGV
+900 LFQGV

-913 WDKGQNLYVLDY
+913 WDRGQNLYVLDY
-925 KSSQNYQQSHKA
+925 KSSQNYQQSHKV
-937 QVSHYAEFLQTQAPH
+937 QVSHYAEFLKTQAPH
-952 FKIQAGIIYAHKRL
+952 FKIQVGIIYAHKRL

>member
-1 MDTNRQCMA
+1 MDTKRQCMA

-68 LESKE
+68 LEDEKEKE
-73 KSHKENILKELEEK
+73 KSQNILKELEEK
-87 YHLDPSLVQNSAQ
+87 YRLDPSFVQNRAQ
-100 KIYQRFLNAEI
+100 EIYQRFLNAEI

-143 EAHQQQL
+143 KAHQQQL
-150 DERFLSALNSEQLE
+150 NESFLSALNNEQLE
-164 ELSVFITQCL
+164 ELSVFIAQCL
-174 SHNSYTSNS
+174 SYDSYTSDS
-183 ILKLLRSL
+183 ILERLRFL
-191 RNKLYLFDP
+191 KNKLYLFDP
-200 NKREPA
+200 NKKEPV
-206 FDEEGFLEKPRN
+206 FDEKGFLEKLRS
-218 LNKQIQST
+218 LNQQIQSVET
-226 EIASDS
+226 ASDT
-232 AKKAIKCDDF
+232 AKAAIKCDDF

-250 TWLKKKSEYNFF
+250 TWLEKKSEYRYF
-262 KKLKNEIPTLESECE
+262 KKFKDEIPTLESECE
-277 AIENDLKSYYEARET
+277 EIENDLKRYYEAKES

-300 FIQLYDKAISKI
+300 FIQLYDKATSKI

-319 IKDKVHALLS
+319 IKDKVHALLN
-329 GYEEVPAEFFYFRLD
+329 GYEEMPAEFFYFRLD
-344 SKIAHILID
+344 SRIAHILID

-392 KQSIYAFRG
+392 KQSIYGFRG
-401 GFSSLFESVSKDF
+401 SFSSLFESVSKDF

-429 IHYVN
+429 INYVN
-434 TIFKKAYQNSST
+434 TIFKKAYQNSPT
-446 TYLEQKY
+446 AYLEQKY
-453 PETSRNKHA
+453 PKASSNKHVK
-462 TDGYVKVSLVAN
+462 DGYVKVSLVAD

-480 EQISQEAKNLLEHGK
+480 EQILKEAKNLLEHR
-495 ELLLEQI
+495 I
-502 LQEAKNL
+502 D
-509 LEHGIEPKDITI
+509 PKDITI
-521 LCATNKDALEIKNY
+521 LCATNDDALEIKNY
-535 LQENLSEI
+535 LQENLSAI
-543 RPSTESSAQLSQFV
+543 RPSTESSAKLSQFV

-571 EEEYKPFYKHS
+571 EEPYKPFYKHS

-597 FGFNPKKESV
+597 AGFNPKKESV

-616 LFELYTECAQ
+616 LFELYGECAQ
-626 ICLELALGC
+626 ICLELAVGC
-635 EDADEFL
+635 EDANEFL
-642 EKLEAKKIASFNSK
+642 EKLEAKEIASFNLK

-676 CERLGKPN
+676 CERLGKPKSN
-684 NESDKFLE
+684 NSNQFLE
-692 EYNGTELVCLYYRM
+692 EYDGTELTHLYYRM
-706 KNREVVDKDYARALE
+706 KNREVVDKDYARALD
-721 KEKAAKDHEEINAY
+721 KEEAARDHEEINVY
-735 YVAFTRAELGLV
+735 YVAFTRAELGLI
-747 VVAKDKDQK
+747 VVAKDK
-756 KDKKKDKEESKNKGM
+756 KGM
-771 HEKLDLKP
+771 REKLDLFP
-779 LEEGEIAPVIA
+779 LEEGEIAPVI
-790 SKKEPSNASVLI
+790 SSQKEPLIPSVLI

-808 EQVQEIEEEPD
+808 EQVQEIEEEP

-839 GLEYQYAYRI
+839 GLEYQYAYNI

-861 YGFYGLDHQAL
+861 HGFYGLDYQAL

-883 EIQALFKNLALK
+883 KIQALFKNLALR

-900 LSRGV
+900 LFEGV

-937 QVSHYAEFLQTQAPH
+937 QVSHYAAFLQTQAPY

>member
-1 MDTNRQCMA
+1 MDTKRQCMA

-68 LESKE
+68 FENEKE
-73 KSHKENILKELEEK
+73 KAQNILKELEEK
-87 YHLDPSLVQNSAQ
+87 YHLDPSLVRNSAQ

-143 EAHQQQL
+143 KAHQQQL
-150 DERFLSALNSEQLE
+150 NEGFLSALNNEQLE
-164 ELSVFITQCL
+164 ELSVFIVQCL
-174 SHNSYTSNS
+174 SYESYTSDS
-183 ILKLLRSL
+183 ILERLRFL
-191 RNKLYLFDP
+191 KNKLYLFDP
-200 NKREPA
+200 NKKEPA
-206 FDEEGFLEKPRN
+206 FDEEGFLEKLRS
-218 LNKQIQST
+218 LNEQIQSIET
-226 EIASDS
+226 ASDR
-232 AKKAIKCDDF
+232 AKTAIKCDSF

-250 TWLKKKSEYNFF
+250 TWLEKKSEYLHF
-262 KKLKNEIPTLESECE
+262 KKLKNEIPTLESECKE
-277 AIENDLKSYYEARET
+277 IENDLKRYYEAKET
-292 ALFKKFPK
+292 AIFKKFPK
-300 FIQLYDKAISKI
+300 FIQLYDNATSKI

-319 IKDKVHALLS
+319 IKDKVHVLLN
-329 GYEEVPAEFFYFRLD
+329 GYEELPAEFFYFRLD

-401 GFSSLFESVSKDF
+401 SFSSLFESVAKDF
-414 YHDNLEFNHR
+414 YHDNLQFNHR
-424 SSPLI
+424 SVPLI
-429 IHYVN
+429 INYVN
-434 TIFKKAYQNSST
+434 TIFKKAYQNSPT
-446 TYLEQKY
+446 AYLEQKY
-453 PETSRNKHA
+453 PKASNNKHV
-462 TDGYVKVSLVAN
+462 TEGYVKVSLVAD
-474 ERELLL
+474 E
-480 EQISQEAKNLLEHGK
+480 K
-495 ELLLEQI
+495 ELLLNQV
-502 LQEAKNL
+502 LQEAQNL
-509 LEHGIEPKDITI
+509 LDHHTDPKDITI

-535 LQENLSEI
+535 LQENLSAI
-543 RPSTESSAQLSQFV
+543 RPNTESSANLSQFV

-566 EYALA
+566 RYALA
-571 EEEYKPFYKHS
+571 KEPYKPFYKHS

-597 FGFNPKKESV
+597 AGFNPKKESV

-616 LFELYTECAQ
+616 LFELYGECAQ
-626 ICLELALGC
+626 ICLELAVGC
-635 EDADEFL
+635 EDANDFL
-642 EKLEAKKIASFNSK
+642 EKLEAKSIASFNLK

-676 CERLGKPN
+676 CERLGNPN
-684 NESDKFLE
+684 SSHSNQLLE
-692 EYNGTELVCLYYRM
+692 EYDGAELLRLYYRM
-706 KNREVVDKDYARALE
+706 KNREVVDKDYARALD
-721 KEKAAKDHEEINAY
+721 KEEAAKDHEEINVY
-735 YVAFTRAELGLV
+735 YVAFTRAELGLI
-747 VVAKDKDQK
+747 VVAKDKKESK
-756 KDKKKDKEESKNKGM
+756 KESKNKTM
-771 HEKLDLKP
+771 REQLDLAP
-779 LEEGEIAPVIA
+779 LEEGEIMPVI
-790 SKKEPSNASVLI
+790 SPQKEPLITSALI

-808 EQVQEIEEEPD
+808 EQVQEIEEEP

-839 GLEYQYAYRI
+839 GLEYQYAYNI

-861 YGFYGLDHQAL
+861 HGFYGLDYQAL

-883 EIQALFKNLALK
+883 EIQALFKNYALR
-895 GEVAF
+895 GETAF
-900 LSRGV
+900 LFEGV

-913 WDKGQNLYVLDY
+913 WDRGQNLYVLDY
-925 KSSQNYQQSHKA
+925 KSSQNYQQSHKV
-937 QVSHYAEFLQTQAPH
+937 QVSHYAAFLKTQAPH

>member
-1 MDTNRQCMA
+1 MDTKRQCMA

-68 LESKE
+68 LESEKE
-73 KSHKENILKELEEK
+73 KSQNILKELEEK
-87 YHLDPSLVQNSAQ
+87 YHLDPSLVRNSTQ

-143 EAHQQQL
+143 EAHQRQL
-150 DERFLSALNSEQLE
+150 NEGFLSTLNSEQLE
-164 ELSVFITQCL
+164 ELSAFIVQCL
-174 SHNSYTSNS
+174 SYKSYTSDS
-183 ILKLLRSL
+183 ILERLRFL
-191 RNKLYLFDP
+191 KNKLYLFDP
-200 NKREPA
+200 NKKEPA
-206 FDEEGFLEKPRN
+206 FDEEGFLEKLRS
-218 LNKQIQST
+218 LNNQIQSIET
-226 EIASDS
+226 ASNE
-232 AKKAIKCDDF
+232 AKKAIKCDSF

-250 TWLKKKSEYNFF
+250 TWLEKKSEYRYF
-262 KKLKNEIPTLESECE
+262 KKLKNEIPTLERECE
-277 AIENDLKSYYEARET
+277 EIENDLKRYYEARET
-292 ALFKKFPK
+292 TIFKKFPK
-300 FIQLYDKAISKI
+300 FIQLYDNATSKI

-319 IKDKVHALLS
+319 IKDKVHVLLS
-329 GYEEVPAEFFYFRLD
+329 GYEEMPAEFFYFRLD

-401 GFSSLFESVSKDF
+401 SFSSLFESVSKDF

-424 SSPLI
+424 SAPLI
-429 IHYVN
+429 INYVN
-434 TIFKKAYQNSST
+434 TIFKKAYQNFPT
-446 TYLEQKY
+446 AYLEQKY
-453 PETSRNKHA
+453 PKTSQNKHA
-462 TDGYVKVSLVAN
+462 TEGYVKVSLVAD
-474 ERELLL
+474 E
-480 EQISQEAKNLLEHGK
+480 K

-509 LEHGIEPKDITI
+509 LDHRIDPKDITI
-521 LCATNKDALEIKNY
+521 LCTTNKDALEIKNY
-535 LQENLSEI
+535 LQERLSVI
-543 RPSTESSAQLSQFV
+543 CPSTESSARLSQLV

-571 EEEYKPFYKHS
+571 EEPYKPFYKHS

-597 FGFNPKKESV
+597 PGFNPKKESV
-607 AGFVWKVME
+607 AGFVWKIME
-616 LFELYTECAQ
+616 QFKLYEEPAQ
-626 ICLELALGC
+626 SCLELAIGC
-635 EDADEFL
+635 EDANEFL
-642 EKLEAKKIASFNSK
+642 EKLEAKEIASFNPK

-663 HKSKG
+663 HGSKG

-676 CERLGKPN
+676 CERLGNPKSSHSN
-684 NESDKFLE
+684 QLLE
-692 EYNGTELVCLYYRM
+692 EYDGVELARLYYRM
-706 KNREVVDKDYARALE
+706 KNREVVDKDYARALD
-721 KEKAAKDHEEINAY
+721 KEEAAKDHEEINVY
-735 YVAFTRAELGLV
+735 YVAFTRAELGLI
-747 VVAKDKDQK
+747 VVAKDKKESK
-756 KDKKKDKEESKNKGM
+756 KESKNKTM
-771 HEKLDLKP
+771 REQLDLAS
-779 LEEGEIAPVIA
+779 LEEGEIMPVV
-790 SKKEPSNASVLI
+790 SSQEEPLMTSVVI

-849 PKKSVLEYLNYH
+849 PKQSVLEYLNYH
-861 YGFYGLDHQAL
+861 YGFYGLDYQAL

-883 EIQALFKNLALK
+883 EIQALFKNHALK
-895 GEVAF
+895 GEAAF
-900 LSRGV
+900 LFQGV

-913 WDKGQNLYVLDY
+913 WDRGQNLYVLDY

-937 QVSHYAEFLQTQAPH
+937 QVSHYAEFLKTQAPH

>member
-1 MDTNRQCMA
+1 MDTKRQCMA

-68 LESKE
+68 LEDEKEKE
-73 KSHKENILKELEEK
+73 KSQNILKELEEK
-87 YHLDPSLVQNSAQ
+87 YRLDPSFVQNSAQ

-143 EAHQQQL
+143 KAHQQQL
-150 DERFLSALNSEQLE
+150 NESFLSALNNEQLE
-164 ELSVFITQCL
+164 ELSVFIAQCL
-174 SHNSYTSNS
+174 SHDSYTSDS
-183 ILKLLRSL
+183 ILERLRFL
-191 RNKLYLFDP
+191 KNKLYLFDP
-200 NKREPA
+200 NKKDPV
-206 FDEEGFLEKPRN
+206 FDEERFLEKLRS
-218 LNKQIQST
+218 LNQQIQNIET
-226 EIASDS
+226 ASNE

-242 RGFLNSSL
+242 REFLNSSL
-250 TWLKKKSEYNFF
+250 TWLKKKGEYRYF
-262 KKLKNEIPTLESECE
+262 KKFKDEIPTLESECE
-277 AIENDLKSYYEARET
+277 EIENDLKRYYEARES

-300 FIQLYDKAISKI
+300 FIQLYDKATSKI
-312 QALDFDA
+312 QALDFDT
-319 IKDKVHALLS
+319 IKDKVHALLN
-329 GYEEVPAEFFYFRLD
+329 GYEEMPAEFFYFRLD
-344 SKIAHILID
+344 SRIAHILID

-392 KQSIYAFRG
+392 KQSIYGFRG
-401 GFSSLFESVSKDF
+401 SFSSLFESVSKDF
-414 YHDNLEFNHR
+414 YHDNLPFNHR

-429 IHYVN
+429 INYVN
-434 TIFKKAYQNSST
+434 TIFKKAYQNSPT
-446 TYLEQKY
+446 AYLEQKY
-453 PETSRNKHA
+453 PKASSNKHA
-462 TDGYVKVSLVAN
+462 RDGYVKVSLVAD
-474 ERELLL
+474 ER
-480 EQISQEAKNLLEHGK
+480 

-509 LEHGIEPKDITI
+509 LDHRIDPKDITL
-521 LCATNKDALEIKNY
+521 LCATNDDALEIKNY
-535 LQENLSEI
+535 LQKNLSTI
-543 RPSTESSAQLSQFV
+543 RPSTESSAKLSQFV
-557 ESKIIKNAL
+557 ESKIIEHAL

-571 EEEYKPFYKHS
+571 EEPYKPFYKHS

-597 FGFNPKKESV
+597 PGFNPKKESV

-616 LFELYTECAQ
+616 WFELYTECAQ
-626 ICLELALGC
+626 ICLELAVGC
-635 EDADEFL
+635 EDANEFL
-642 EKLEAKKIASFNSK
+642 EKLEAKEIVSFNAK
-656 GAQIMTI
+656 GTQIMTI
-663 HKSKG
+663 HASKG

-676 CERLGKPN
+676 CERLGKPKTN
-684 NESDKFLE
+684 NSNQFLE
-692 EYNGTELVCLYYRM
+692 EYSGTELTRLYYRM
-706 KNREVVDKDYARALE
+706 KNREVVDKDYARVLD
-721 KEKAAKDHEEINAY
+721 KEEVAKNHEETNVY
-735 YVAFTRAELGLV
+735 YVAFTRAELGLI

-756 KDKKKDKEESKNKGM
+756 KDKKESKNKGM
-771 HEKLDLKP
+771 REKLDLAP
-779 LEEGEIAPVIA
+779 LEEGTIAPVI
-790 SKKEPSNASVLI
+790 SSQKEPLSASAVI

-808 EQVQEIEEEPD
+808 EQVQEIEEEP

-861 YGFYGLDHQAL
+861 HGFYGLDYQAL

-883 EIQALFKNLALK
+883 KIQALFKNLALR

-900 LSRGV
+900 LFEGV

-925 KSSQNYQQSHKA
+925 KSSQNYQQSHKV
-937 QVSHYAEFLQTQAPH
+937 QVSHYAAFLQTQAPH

>member
-1 MDTNRQCMA
+1 MDTKRQCMA

-68 LESKE
+68 LEDEKEKE
-73 KSHKENILKELEEK
+73 KSQNILKELEEK
-87 YHLDPSLVQNSAQ
+87 YRLDPSFVQNSAQ

-143 EAHQQQL
+143 KAHQQQL
-150 DERFLSALNSEQLE
+150 NESFLSALNNEQLN
-164 ELSVFITQCL
+164 ELSVFIAQCL
-174 SHNSYTSNS
+174 SYDSYTSDS
-183 ILKLLRSL
+183 VLERLRFLK
-191 RNKLYLFDP
+191 NKLYLFDP
-200 NKREPA
+200 NKKDPV
-206 FDEEGFLEKPRN
+206 FDEERFLEKLRS
-218 LNKQIQST
+218 LNQQIQNIET
-226 EIASDS
+226 ASNE
-232 AKKAIKCDDF
+232 AKTAIKCDDF

-250 TWLKKKSEYNFF
+250 TWLEKKGEYRYF
-262 KKLKNEIPTLESECE
+262 KKFKDEIPTLESECE
-277 AIENDLKSYYEARET
+277 EIENDLKRYYEAKES

-300 FIQLYDKAISKI
+300 FIQLYDKATSKI
-312 QALDFDA
+312 QSLDFDA
-319 IKDKVHALLS
+319 IKDKVHALLN
-329 GYEEVPAEFFYFRLD
+329 GYEEMPAEFFYFRLD
-344 SKIAHILID
+344 SRIAHILID

-392 KQSIYAFRG
+392 KQSIYGFRG
-401 GFSSLFESVSKDF
+401 SFSSLFESVSKDF
-414 YHDNLEFNHR
+414 YHDNLPFNHR

-429 IHYVN
+429 INYVN
-434 TIFKKAYQNSST
+434 TIFKKAYQDSPT
-446 TYLEQKY
+446 AYLDQKY
-453 PETSRNKHA
+453 PKTSQNKHA
-462 TDGYVKVSLVAN
+462 RDGYVKVSLVAN

-480 EQISQEAKNLLEHGK
+480 EQI
-495 ELLLEQI
+495 

-509 LEHGIEPKDITI
+509 LEHRIEPKDITI
-521 LCATNKDALEIKNY
+521 LCATNDDALGIKNY
-535 LQENLSEI
+535 LQENLSTI
-543 RPSTESSAQLSQFV
+543 RPSTESSAKLSQFV

-571 EEEYKPFYKHS
+571 EEPYKPFYKHS

-597 FGFNPKKESV
+597 LGFNPKKESV

-626 ICLELALGC
+626 ICLELAVGC
-635 EDADEFL
+635 EDANEFL
-642 EKLEAKKIASFNSK
+642 EKLEAKEIASFKAK

-676 CERLGKPN
+676 CERLGKPKSN
-684 NESDKFLE
+684 NSNQFLE
-692 EYNGTELVCLYYRM
+692 EYDGTELTRLYYRM
-706 KNREVVDKDYARALE
+706 KNREVVDKDYARALD
-721 KEKAAKDHEEINAY
+721 KEEAAKDHEEINVY
-735 YVAFTRAELGLV
+735 YVAFTRAELGLI
-747 VVAKDKDQK
+747 VVAKDK
-756 KDKKKDKEESKNKGM
+756 KGM
-771 HEKLDLKP
+771 REKLDLVP
-779 LEEGEIAPVIA
+779 LEEGTIAPVI
-790 SKKEPSNASVLI
+790 SSQKEPLIASVVI

-808 EQVQEIEEEPD
+808 EQVQEIEEEP

-839 GLEYQYAYRI
+839 GLEYQYAYNI

-861 YGFYGLDHQAL
+861 HGFYGLDYQAL

-883 EIQALFKNLALK
+883 KIQALFKNLALR

-900 LSRGV
+900 LFEGV

-937 QVSHYAEFLQTQAPH
+937 QVSHYAAFLQTQAPH

>member
-1 MDTNRQCMA
+1 MDTKRQCMA

-68 LESKE
+68 LEDEKEKE
-73 KSHKENILKELEEK
+73 KSQNILKELEEK
-87 YHLDPSLVQNSAQ
+87 YRLDPSFVQNSAQ

-143 EAHQQQL
+143 KAHQQQL
-150 DERFLSALNSEQLE
+150 NESFLSALNNEQLE
-164 ELSVFITQCL
+164 ELSVFIAQCL
-174 SHNSYTSNS
+174 SYDSYTSDS
-183 ILKLLRSL
+183 VLERLRFLK
-191 RNKLYLFDP
+191 NKLYLFDS
-200 NKREPA
+200 NKKDPV
-206 FDEEGFLEKPRN
+206 FDEERFLDKLRS
-218 LNKQIQST
+218 LNQQIQSVET
-226 EIASDS
+226 ASDT

-250 TWLKKKSEYNFF
+250 TWLKKKGEYRDF
-262 KKLKNEIPTLESECE
+262 KKIKDEIPTLESECE
-277 AIENDLKSYYEARET
+277 EIENDLKHYYEARES

-300 FIQLYDKAISKI
+300 FIQLYDKATSKI

-319 IKDKVHALLS
+319 IKDKVHALLN
-329 GYEEVPAEFFYFRLD
+329 GYEEMPAEFFYFRLD

-392 KQSIYAFRG
+392 KQSIYGFRG
-401 GFSSLFESVSKDF
+401 SFSSLFESVSKDF

-429 IHYVN
+429 INYVN
-434 TIFKKAYQNSST
+434 TIFKKAYQNSPT
-446 TYLEQKY
+446 AYWEQKY
-453 PETSRNKHA
+453 PKASSNKHA
-462 TDGYVKVSLVAN
+462 KDGYVKVSLVAD

-480 EQISQEAKNLLEHGK
+480 K
-495 ELLLEQI
+495 QI

-509 LEHGIEPKDITI
+509 LDHRIDPKDITL
-521 LCATNKDALEIKNY
+521 LCATNDDALEIKNY
-535 LQENLSEI
+535 LQKNLSAI
-543 RPSTESSAQLSQFV
+543 RPSTESSAKLSQFV

-571 EEEYKPFYKHS
+571 EEPYKPFYKHS

-597 FGFNPKKESV
+597 AGFNPKKESV

-626 ICLELALGC
+626 ICLELAVGC
-635 EDADEFL
+635 EDANEFL
-642 EKLEAKKIASFNSK
+642 EKLEAKEIASFK
-656 GAQIMTI
+656 AEGAQIMTI

-676 CERLGKPN
+676 CERLGKPKSN
-684 NESDKFLE
+684 NSNQFLE
-692 EYNGTELVCLYYRM
+692 EYSGTELMRLYYRM
-706 KNREVVDKDYARALE
+706 KNREIVDKDYARVLD
-721 KEKAAKDHEEINAY
+721 KEEAAKDHEETNVY
-735 YVAFTRAELGLV
+735 YVAFTRAELGLI

-756 KDKKKDKEESKNKGM
+756 KDKKESKNKGM
-771 HEKLDLKP
+771 REKLDLAP
-779 LEEGEIAPVIA
+779 LEEGTIAPVI
-790 SKKEPSNASVLI
+790 SSQKEPSSASVVI

-808 EQVQEIEEEPD
+808 EQVQEIEEEP

-861 YGFYGLDHQAL
+861 HGFYGLDYQAL

-883 EIQALFKNLALK
+883 KIQALFKNLALR

-900 LSRGV
+900 LFEGV

-937 QVSHYAEFLQTQAPH
+937 QVSHYAEFLRTQAPH

>member
-1 MDTNRQCMA
+1 MDTKRQCMA

-68 LESKE
+68 LEDEKEKE
-73 KSHKENILKELEEK
+73 KSQNILKELEEK
-87 YHLDPSLVQNSAQ
+87 YHLNPDLVRNSAP

-143 EAHQQQL
+143 KAHQQQL
-150 DERFLSALNSEQLE
+150 NEGFLSALNNEQLE
-164 ELSVFITQCL
+164 ELSVFIAQCL
-174 SHNSYTSNS
+174 SYDNYTSDS
-183 ILKLLRSL
+183 ILERLRFL
-191 RNKLYLFDP
+191 KNKLYLFDL
-200 NKREPA
+200 NKKEPA
-206 FDEEGFLEKPRN
+206 FDEEGFLEKLRS
-218 LNKQIQST
+218 LNQQIQSIET
-226 EIASDS
+226 ASDR
-232 AKKAIKCDDF
+232 AKTAIKCDDF

-250 TWLKKKSEYNFF
+250 TWLEKKSEYIYF

-277 AIENDLKSYYEARET
+277 EIENDLKRYYEAKES

-300 FIQLYDKAISKI
+300 FIQLYDKATSKI

-319 IKDKVHALLS
+319 IKDKVHALLK
-329 GYEEVPAEFFYFRLD
+329 GYEEMPAEFFYFRLD
-344 SKIAHILID
+344 SRIAHILID

-401 GFSSLFESVSKDF
+401 SFSSLFESVAKDF

-429 IHYVN
+429 INYVN
-434 TIFKKAYQNSST
+434 TIFKKAYQNSPT
-446 TYLEQKY
+446 AYLEQKY
-453 PETSRNKHA
+453 PKASSNKHSK
-462 TDGYVKVSLVAN
+462 DGYVKVSLVAD
-474 ERELLL
+474 ER
-480 EQISQEAKNLLEHGK
+480 

-509 LEHGIEPKDITI
+509 LEHRIEPKDITL
-521 LCATNKDALEIKNY
+521 LCATNDDALEIKNY
-535 LQENLSEI
+535 LQENLSAI
-543 RPSTESSAQLSQFV
+543 RPSTESSANLSQFV

-566 EYALA
+566 KYALA
-571 EEEYKPFYKHS
+571 EEPYKPFYKHS

-597 FGFNPKKESV
+597 PGFNPKKESV

-616 LFELYTECAQ
+616 LFELYGECAQ
-626 ICLELALGC
+626 ICLELAVGC
-635 EDADEFL
+635 EDANEFL
-642 EKLEAKKIASFNSK
+642 EKLEAKEIASFNTK

-676 CERLGKPN
+676 CERLGKPKSN
-684 NESDKFLE
+684 SSNQFLE
-692 EYNGTELVCLYYRM
+692 EYNGTELLRLYYRM
-706 KNREVVDKDYARALE
+706 KNREVVDKDYARALD
-721 KEKAAKDHEEINAY
+721 KEEAAKDHEETNVY
-735 YVAFTRAELGLV
+735 YVAFTRAELGLI

-756 KDKKKDKEESKNKGM
+756 KDKKESKKESKNKGM
-771 HEKLDLKP
+771 REKLDLEP
-779 LEEGEIAPVIA
+779 LEEGTIAPVIY
-790 SKKEPSNASVLI
+790 SQKEPLSPSVLI

-808 EQVQEIEEEPD
+808 EQVQEIEEEP

-839 GLEYQYAYRI
+839 GLEYQYAYNI

-861 YGFYGLDHQAL
+861 HGFYGLDYQAL

-883 EIQALFKNLALK
+883 EIQALFKNLALR

-900 LSRGV
+900 LFEGV

-937 QVSHYAEFLQTQAPH
+937 QVSHYAAFLQTQAPH

>member
-1 MDTNRQCMA
+1 MDTKRQCMA

-68 LESKE
+68 LEDEKEKE
-73 KSHKENILKELEEK
+73 KSQNILKELEEK
-87 YHLDPSLVQNSAQ
+87 YRLNPSFVQNSAQ

-143 EAHQQQL
+143 KAHQQQL
-150 DERFLSALNSEQLE
+150 NASFLSALDNKQLE
-164 ELSVFITQCL
+164 ELGVFITQCL
-174 SHNSYTSNS
+174 SYDSYTSDS
-183 ILKLLRSL
+183 VLERLRFLK
-191 RNKLYLFDP
+191 NKLYLFDP
-200 NKREPA
+200 NKKDPA
-206 FDEEGFLEKPRN
+206 FDEEGFLEKLRS
-218 LNKQIQST
+218 LNRQIQSVET
-226 EIASDS
+226 ASDT

-250 TWLKKKSEYNFF
+250 TWLKKKGEYRDF
-262 KKLKNEIPTLESECE
+262 KKIKDEIPTLESECE
-277 AIENDLKSYYEARET
+277 EIENDLKRYYEAKES

-300 FIQLYDKAISKI
+300 FIQLYDKATSKI

-319 IKDKVHALLS
+319 IKDKVHALLN
-329 GYEEVPAEFFYFRLD
+329 GYEEMPAEFFYFRLD

-392 KQSIYAFRG
+392 KQSIYGFRG
-401 GFSSLFESVSKDF
+401 SFSSLFESVSKDF

-429 IHYVN
+429 INYVN
-434 TIFKKAYQNSST
+434 TIFKKAYQNSPT
-446 TYLEQKY
+446 AYLEQKY
-453 PETSRNKHA
+453 PKASSNKHA
-462 TDGYVKVSLVAN
+462 RDGYVKVSLVAD

-480 EQISQEAKNLLEHGK
+480 K
-495 ELLLEQI
+495 QI

-509 LEHGIEPKDITI
+509 LEHRIDPKDITL
-521 LCATNKDALEIKNY
+521 LCATNDDALEIKNY
-535 LQENLSEI
+535 LQENLSAI
-543 RPSTESSAQLSQFV
+543 CPSTESSAKLSQFV

-571 EEEYKPFYKHS
+571 EEPYKPFYKHS

-597 FGFNPKKESV
+597 AGFNPKKESV
-607 AGFVWKVME
+607 ASFVWKVME

-626 ICLELALGC
+626 ICLELAVGC
-635 EDADEFL
+635 EDANEFL
-642 EKLEAKKIASFNSK
+642 EKLEAKEIASFK
-656 GAQIMTI
+656 AEGTQIMTI

-676 CERLGKPN
+676 CERLGKPKTN
-684 NESDKFLE
+684 NSNQFLE
-692 EYNGTELVCLYYRM
+692 EYSGTELLRLYYRM
-706 KNREVVDKDYARALE
+706 KNREVVDKDYARALD
-721 KEKAAKDHEEINAY
+721 KEEAAKDHEETNVY
-735 YVAFTRAELGLV
+735 YVAFTRAELGLI

-756 KDKKKDKEESKNKGM
+756 KDKKESKNKGM
-771 HEKLDLKP
+771 REKLDLVP
-779 LEEGEIAPVIA
+779 LEEGTIAPVI
-790 SKKEPSNASVLI
+790 SSQKEPSSASVVI

-808 EQVQEIEEEPD
+808 EQVQEIEEEP

-825 NDQEAINF
+825 NDQEAIHF

-861 YGFYGLDHQAL
+861 HGFYGLDYQAL

-883 EIQALFKNLALK
+883 KIQALFKNLALK

-900 LSRGV
+900 LFEGV

-913 WDKGQNLYVLDY
+913 WDEGQNLYVLDY

-937 QVSHYAEFLQTQAPH
+937 QVSHYAAFLQTQAPH

>member
-1 MDTNRQCMA
+1 MDTKRQCMA

-15 GSGKTFALSVRFL
+15 GSGKTFSLSVRFL

-68 LESKE
+68 LESGKE
-73 KSHKENILKELEEK
+73 KSQNILKELEEK

-143 EAHQQQL
+143 KAHQRQL
-150 DERFLSALNSEQLE
+150 NEGFLSALNNEQLE
-164 ELSVFITQCL
+164 ELSAFIVQCL
-174 SHNSYTSNS
+174 SHESYTSDS
-183 ILKLLRSL
+183 ILERLRFL
-191 RNKLYLFDP
+191 KNKLYLFDP
-200 NKREPA
+200 NKKEPA
-206 FDEEGFLEKPRN
+206 FDEEGFLEKLRS
-218 LNKQIQST
+218 LNNQIQSIET
-226 EIASDS
+226 ASDR
-232 AKKAIKCDDF
+232 AKTAIKCDSF

-250 TWLKKKSEYNFF
+250 TWLEKKSEYIYF
-262 KKLKNEIPTLESECE
+262 KKLKDEIPTLESECE
-277 AIENDLKSYYEARET
+277 EIENDLKRYYEAKET
-292 ALFKKFPK
+292 AIFKKFPK
-300 FIQLYDKAISKI
+300 FIQLYDKATSKI

-319 IKDKVHALLS
+319 IKDKVHVLLN
-329 GYEEVPAEFFYFRLD
+329 GYEEMPAEFFYFRLD

-401 GFSSLFESVSKDF
+401 SFSSLFESVSKDF

-424 SSPLI
+424 SAPLI
-429 IHYVN
+429 INYVN
-434 TIFKKAYQNSST
+434 TIFKKAYQNSPT
-446 TYLEQKY
+446 AYLEQKY
-453 PETSRNKHA
+453 PKASQNKHA
-462 TDGYVKVSLVAN
+462 TEGYVKVSLVAD
-474 ERELLL
+474 ER
-480 EQISQEAKNLLEHGK
+480 

-502 LQEAKNL
+502 LQEAQNL
-509 LEHGIEPKDITI
+509 LDHHIDPKDITI

-535 LQENLSEI
+535 LQENLSAI
-543 RPSTESSAQLSQFV
+543 RPSTESSAKLSQFV

-566 EYALA
+566 KYALA
-571 EEEYKPFYKHS
+571 EEPYKPFYKHS
-582 VLKLAGYLHDDAIAL
+582 VLKLAGYLHDDVIAL
-597 FGFNPKKESV
+597 PSFNPKKESV

-616 LFELYTECAQ
+616 LFELYGECAQ
-626 ICLELALGC
+626 SCLELAVGC
-635 EDADEFL
+635 EDANDFL
-642 EKLEAKKIASFNSK
+642 EKLEAKAIASSHSK

-676 CERLGKPN
+676 CERLGNPN
-684 NESDKFLE
+684 SSHSNQLLE
-692 EYNGTELVCLYYRM
+692 EYNGAELARLYYRM
-706 KNREVVDKDYARALE
+706 KNREVVDKDYARALD
-721 KEKAAKDHEEINAY
+721 KEEAAKDHEETNVY
-735 YVAFTRAELGLV
+735 YVAFTRAELGLI
-747 VVAKDKDQK
+747 VVAKDKKESK
-756 KDKKKDKEESKNKGM
+756 KESKQESKNKTM
-771 HEKLDLKP
+771 HEKLDLAP
-779 LEEGEIAPVIA
+779 LEEGEIAPVI
-790 SKKEPSNASVLI
+790 SPQKEPLITSTLI

-839 GLEYQYAYRI
+839 GLEYQYAYNI

-861 YGFYGLDHQAL
+861 HGFYGLDYQAL
-872 EESLELFENDA
+872 EESLELFENDV
-883 EIQALFKNLALK
+883 EIQALFKNHALK
-895 GEVAF
+895 GEAAF
-900 LSRGV
+900 LFEGV

-913 WDKGQNLYVLDY
+913 WDRGQNLYVLDY

-937 QVSHYAEFLQTQAPH
+937 QVSHYAAFLKTQAPH

>member
-1 MDTNRQCMA
+1 MDTKRQCMA

-68 LESKE
+68 LEDEKEKE
-73 KSHKENILKELEEK
+73 KSQNILKELEEK
-87 YHLDPSLVQNSAQ
+87 YRLNPDLVRNSAP

-143 EAHQQQL
+143 KAHQQQL
-150 DERFLSALNSEQLE
+150 NEGFLSALNGEQLE
-164 ELSVFITQCL
+164 ELSVFIAQCL
-174 SHNSYTSNS
+174 SYDSYTSDS
-183 ILKLLRSL
+183 VLERLRFLK
-191 RNKLYLFDP
+191 NKLYLFDP
-200 NKREPA
+200 NKKEPA
-206 FDEEGFLEKPRN
+206 FDEEGFLEKLRN
-218 LNKQIQST
+218 LNQQIQSVET
-226 EIASDS
+226 ASDT

-250 TWLKKKSEYNFF
+250 TWLEKKGEYRDF

-277 AIENDLKSYYEARET
+277 EVENDLKRYYEAKET
-292 ALFKKFPK
+292 AIFKKFPK
-300 FIQLYDKAISKI
+300 FIQLYDNATSKI

-319 IKDKVHALLS
+319 IKDKVHVLLN
-329 GYEEVPAEFFYFRLD
+329 GYEEMPAEFFYFRLD

-353 EFQDTSLNDYK
+353 EFQDTSLDDYK

-401 GFSSLFESVSKDF
+401 SFSSLFESVAKDF
-414 YHDNLEFNHR
+414 YHDNLQFNHR

-429 IHYVN
+429 INYVN
-434 TIFKKAYQNSST
+434 TIFKKAYQDSPT
-446 TYLEQKY
+446 AYLEQKY
-453 PETSRNKHA
+453 PKASSNKHA
-462 TDGYVKVSLVAN
+462 TDGYVKVSLVADG
-474 ERELLL
+474 R
-480 EQISQEAKNLLEHGK
+480 

-509 LEHGIEPKDITI
+509 LEHRIEPKDITI
-521 LCATNKDALEIKNY
+521 LCATNDDALEIKNY
-535 LQENLSEI
+535 LQENLSAI
-543 RPSTESSAQLSQFV
+543 RPSTESSANLSQFV

-566 EYALA
+566 RYALA
-571 EEEYKPFYKHS
+571 EEPYKPFYKHS
-582 VLKLAGYLHDDAIAL
+582 VLKLAGYLHDDVIVL
-597 FGFNPKKESV
+597 PSFNPKKESV

-616 LFELYTECAQ
+616 LFELYGECAQ
-626 ICLELALGC
+626 ICLELAVGC
-635 EDADEFL
+635 EDADGFL
-642 EKLEAKKIASFNSK
+642 EKLEAKSIASFNLK

-684 NESDKFLE
+684 SSHSNQLLE
-692 EYNGTELVCLYYRM
+692 EYNGAELLRLYYRM
-706 KNREVVDKDYARALE
+706 KNREVVDKDYARALD
-721 KEKAAKDHEEINAY
+721 KEEAAKDYEEINVY
-735 YVAFTRAELGLV
+735 YVAFTRAELGLI
-747 VVAKDKDQK
+747 VVAKDK
-756 KDKKKDKEESKNKGM
+756 KESKQESKNKTM
-771 HEKLDLKP
+771 CERLDLAP
-779 LEEGEIAPVIA
+779 LEEGTIVPVI
-790 SKKEPSNASVLI
+790 SPQKEPLIASVVI

-808 EQVQEIEEEPD
+808 EQVQEIEEEP

-849 PKKSVLEYLNYH
+849 PKKSVLEYLNYYH
-861 YGFYGLDHQAL
+861 GFYGLDYQAL

-900 LSRGV
+900 LFEGV

-937 QVSHYAEFLQTQAPH
+937 QVSHYAAFLQTQAPH

>member
-1 MDTNRQCMA
+1 MDTKRQCMA

-68 LESKE
+68 LESGKE
-73 KSHKENILKELEEK
+73 KSQNILKELEEK
-87 YHLDPSLVQNSAQ
+87 YHLDPSLVRNNAQ

-131 GLSANFEVNEDT
+131 GLSANFEVNEDAKAYQT
-143 EAHQQQL
+143 CLNEG
-150 DERFLSALNSEQLE
+150 FLSALNSEQLE
-164 ELSVFITQCL
+164 ELSAFIVQCL
-174 SHNSYTSNS
+174 SYDNYTSDS
-183 ILKLLRSL
+183 ILERLRFL
-191 RNKLYLFDP
+191 KNKLYLFDP
-200 NKREPA
+200 NKKEPA
-206 FDEEGFLEKPRN
+206 FDEEGFLEKLRS
-218 LNKQIQST
+218 LNEQIQSIET
-226 EIASDS
+226 ASNE
-232 AKKAIKCDDF
+232 AKKAIKCDSF

-250 TWLKKKSEYNFF
+250 TWLEKKSEYRYF
-262 KKLKNEIPTLESECE
+262 KKLKNEIPALESECE
-277 AIENDLKSYYEARET
+277 EIENDLKRYYEAKET
-292 ALFKKFPK
+292 AIFKKFPK
-300 FIQLYDKAISKI
+300 FIQLYDNATSRI

-319 IKDKVHALLS
+319 IKDKVHVLLN
-329 GYEEVPAEFFYFRLD
+329 GYEEMPAEFFYFRLD

-401 GFSSLFESVSKDF
+401 SFSSLFESVSKDF

-424 SSPLI
+424 SAPLI
-429 IHYVN
+429 INYVN
-434 TIFKKAYQNSST
+434 SIFKKAYQNSPT
-446 TYLEQKY
+446 AYLEQKY
-453 PETSRNKHA
+453 PKASNNKHA
-462 TDGYVKVSLVAN
+462 TEGYVKVSLVAD
-474 ERELLL
+474 E
-480 EQISQEAKNLLEHGK
+480 K
-495 ELLLEQI
+495 ELLLNQV
-502 LQEAKNL
+502 LQEAQNL
-509 LEHGIEPKDITI
+509 LDHHIDPKDITI

-535 LQENLSEI
+535 LQEYLSAI
-543 RPSTESSAQLSQFV
+543 RPSTESSARLSQLV

-571 EEEYKPFYKHS
+571 EEPYKPFYKHS

-597 FGFNPKKESV
+597 PGFNPKKESV
-607 AGFVWKVME
+607 ASFVWKIME
-616 LFELYTECAQ
+616 QFKLYEEPAQ
-626 ICLELALGC
+626 SCLELAVGC
-635 EDADEFL
+635 EDANDFL
-642 EKLEAKKIASFNSK
+642 EKLEAKEIASFNPK

-684 NESDKFLE
+684 SSHANQLLE
-692 EYNGTELVCLYYRM
+692 EYDGAELAHLYYRM
-706 KNREVVDKDYARALE
+706 KNREVVDKDYARALD
-721 KEKAAKDHEEINAY
+721 KEEAAKDHEEINVY
-735 YVAFTRAELGLV
+735 YVAFTRAELGLI
-747 VVAKDKDQK
+747 VVAKDKK
-756 KDKKKDKEESKNKGM
+756 ESKKEGKNKKM
-771 HEKLDLKP
+771 REQLNLTP
-779 LEEGEIAPVIA
+779 LEEGEITPVI
-790 SKKEPSNASVLI
+790 SSQKEPLIASVVI

-839 GLEYQYAYRI
+839 GLEYQYAYNI
-849 PKKSVLEYLNYH
+849 PKQSVLEYLNYH
-861 YGFYGLDHQAL
+861 HGFYGLDHQAL
-872 EESLELFENDA
+872 EESLELFENDM
-883 EIQALFKNLALK
+883 EIQALFKNHALK
-895 GEVAF
+895 GEAAF
-900 LSRGV
+900 LFQGV

-913 WDKGQNLYVLDY
+913 WDRGQNLYVLDY
-925 KSSQNYQQSHKA
+925 KSSQNYQQNHKV
-937 QVSHYAEFLQTQAPH
+937 QVSHYAEFLKTQAPH

>member
-1 MDTNRQCMA
+1 MDTKRQCMA

-68 LESKE
+68 LEDEKEKE
-73 KSHKENILKELEEK
+73 KSQNILKELEEK
-87 YHLDPSLVQNSAQ
+87 YRLDPSLVQNSAQ

-143 EAHQQQL
+143 KAHQQQL
-150 DERFLSALNSEQLE
+150 NASFLSALNNEQLE
-164 ELSVFITQCL
+164 ELSVFIAQCL
-174 SHNSYTSNS
+174 SYDSYTSDS
-183 ILKLLRSL
+183 ILEWLRFL
-191 RNKLYLFDP
+191 KNKLYLFDP
-200 NKREPA
+200 NKKESA
-206 FDEEGFLEKPRN
+206 FDEEGFLEKLRS
-218 LNKQIQST
+218 LNQQIQNIET
-226 EIASDS
+226 ASNE

-250 TWLKKKSEYNFF
+250 TWLEKKSEYRFF
-262 KKLKNEIPTLESECE
+262 KKIKDEIPTLESECE
-277 AIENDLKSYYEARET
+277 EIENDLKRYYEARES

-300 FIQLYDKAISKI
+300 FIQLYDKATSKI

-319 IKDKVHALLS
+319 IKDKVHALLN
-329 GYEEVPAEFFYFRLD
+329 GYEEMPAEFFYFRLD
-344 SKIAHILID
+344 SRIAHILID

-392 KQSIYAFRG
+392 KQSIYGFRG
-401 GFSSLFESVSKDF
+401 SFSSLFESVSKDF
-414 YHDNLEFNHR
+414 YHDNLQFNHR

-429 IHYVN
+429 INYVN
-434 TIFKKAYQNSST
+434 TIFKKAYQNSPT
-446 TYLEQKY
+446 AYLKQKY
-453 PETSRNKHA
+453 PKASSNKYA
-462 TDGYVKVSLVAN
+462 RDGYVKVSLVAD

-480 EQISQEAKNLLEHGK
+480 K
-495 ELLLEQI
+495 QI

-509 LEHGIEPKDITI
+509 LEHRIDPKDITL
-521 LCATNKDALEIKNY
+521 LCATNDDALEIKNY
-535 LQENLSEI
+535 LQKNLSAI
-543 RPSTESSAQLSQFV
+543 RPSTESSAKLSQFV

-571 EEEYKPFYKHS
+571 EEPYKPFYKHS

-597 FGFNPKKESV
+597 AGFNPKKESV

-626 ICLELALGC
+626 ICLELAVGC
-635 EDADEFL
+635 EDANEFL
-642 EKLEAKKIASFNSK
+642 EKLEAKEIASFK
-656 GAQIMTI
+656 AEGAQIMTI

-676 CERLGKPN
+676 CERLGKPKTN
-684 NESDKFLE
+684 NSNQFLE
-692 EYNGTELVCLYYRM
+692 EYSGTELTRLYYRM
-706 KNREVVDKDYARALE
+706 KNREVVDKDYARVLD
-721 KEKAAKDHEEINAY
+721 KEEAAKDHEETNVY
-735 YVAFTRAELGLV
+735 YVAFTRAELGLI
-747 VVAKDKDQK
+747 VVAKDKNQK
-756 KDKKKDKEESKNKGM
+756 KDKKESKNKGM
-771 HEKLDLKP
+771 REKLDLVP
-779 LEEGEIAPVIA
+779 LEEGEIAPVI
-790 SKKEPSNASVLI
+790 SPQKEPSSASVVI

-808 EQVQEIEEEPD
+808 EQVQEIEEEPN
-819 SDYEKN
+819 DYEKN

-839 GLEYQYAYRI
+839 GLEYQYAYNI

-861 YGFYGLDHQAL
+861 HGFYGLDYQAL

-883 EIQALFKNLALK
+883 KIQALFKKLALR

-900 LSRGV
+900 LFEGV

-913 WDKGQNLYVLDY
+913 WDRGQNLYVLDY

-937 QVSHYAEFLQTQAPH
+937 QVSHYAAFLQTQAPH

>member
-1 MDTNRQCMA
+1 MDTKRQCMA

-56 ILDYLKILQKEN
+56 ILDYLKILQQEN
-68 LESKE
+68 LESEKE
-73 KSHKENILKELEEK
+73 KSQNILKELEEK
-87 YHLDPSLVQNSAQ
+87 YHLDPSLVRNSAP

-143 EAHQQQL
+143 KAHQQQL
-150 DERFLSALNSEQLE
+150 NESFLSALNSGQLE
-164 ELSVFITQCL
+164 ELSVFIAQCL
-174 SHNSYTSNS
+174 SYDNYTSDS
-183 ILKLLRSL
+183 ILERLRFL
-191 RNKLYLFDP
+191 KNKLYLFDP
-200 NKREPA
+200 NKKEPA
-206 FDEEGFLEKPRN
+206 FDEEGFLEKLRS
-218 LNKQIQST
+218 LNNQIQSIET
-226 EIASDS
+226 ASDR
-232 AKKAIKCDDF
+232 AKTAIKCDSF

-250 TWLKKKSEYNFF
+250 TWLEKKSEYIYF
-262 KKLKNEIPTLESECE
+262 KKLKDEIPTLESECKE
-277 AIENDLKSYYEARET
+277 IENDLKRYYEAKET
-292 ALFKKFPK
+292 AIFKKFPK
-300 FIQLYDKAISKI
+300 FIQLYDKATSKI

-319 IKDKVHALLS
+319 IKDKVHVLLN
-329 GYEEVPAEFFYFRLD
+329 GYEEMPAEFFYFRLD

-401 GFSSLFESVSKDF
+401 SFSSLFESVSKDF
-414 YHDNLEFNHR
+414 YHDNLQFNHR
-424 SSPLI
+424 SAPLI
-429 IHYVN
+429 INYVN
-434 TIFKKAYQNSST
+434 TIFKKAYQNSPT
-446 TYLEQKY
+446 AYLEQKY
-453 PETSRNKHA
+453 PKTSQNKHA
-462 TDGYVKVSLVAN
+462 TDGYVKVSLVAD
-474 ERELLL
+474 ER
-480 EQISQEAKNLLEHGK
+480 

-502 LQEAKNL
+502 LQEAQNL
-509 LEHGIEPKDITI
+509 LEHRIDPKNITI

-535 LQENLSEI
+535 LQERLSAI
-543 RPSTESSAQLSQFV
+543 HPSTESSAKLSQFV
-557 ESKIIKNAL
+557 ESKIIKHAL

-571 EEEYKPFYKHS
+571 EEPYKPFYKHS
-582 VLKLAGYLHDDAIAL
+582 VLKLAGYLHDDVIAL
-597 FGFNPKKESV
+597 LGFNPKKESV

-616 LFELYTECAQ
+616 LFELYGEPAQ
-626 ICLELALGC
+626 SCLELAVGC
-635 EDADEFL
+635 KDADGFL
-642 EKLEAKKIASFNSK
+642 EKLEAKAIASSHSK

-676 CERLGKPN
+676 CERLGNPN
-684 NESDKFLE
+684 SNHSNQLLE
-692 EYNGTELVCLYYRM
+692 EYDGAELLRLYYRM
-706 KNREVVDKDYARALE
+706 KNREVVDKDYAKALD
-721 KEKAAKDHEEINAY
+721 KEEAAKNHEETNVY
-735 YVAFTRAELGLV
+735 YVAFTRAELGLI
-747 VVAKDKDQK
+747 VVAKDKK
-756 KDKKKDKEESKNKGM
+756 ESKNKKM
-771 HEKLDLKP
+771 HEKLDLAP
-779 LEEGEIAPVIA
+779 LEEGEITPVI
-790 SKKEPSNASVLI
+790 SPQKEPLITSVVI

-808 EQVQEIEEEPD
+808 EQVQEIEEEPE

-839 GLEYQYAYRI
+839 GLEYQYAYNI

-861 YGFYGLDHQAL
+861 HGFYGLDYQAL

-883 EIQALFKNLALK
+883 EIQALFKNHALK
-895 GEVAF
+895 GEAAF
-900 LSRGV
+900 LFEGV

-937 QVSHYAEFLQTQAPH
+937 QVSHYAEFLKTQAPH

>member
-1 MDTNRQCMA
+1 MDTKRQCMA

-68 LESKE
+68 LENEKEKE
-73 KSHKENILKELEEK
+73 KSQNILKELEEK
-87 YHLDPSLVQNSAQ
+87 YRLDPSLVQNSAQ

-143 EAHQQQL
+143 KVHQQRL
-150 DERFLSALNSEQLE
+150 NASFLSALNNKQLE
-164 ELSVFITQCL
+164 ELSVFIAQCL
-174 SHNSYTSNS
+174 SYDSYTSDS
-183 ILKLLRSL
+183 ILERLRFL
-191 RNKLYLFDP
+191 KNKLYLFDP
-200 NKREPA
+200 NKKESA
-206 FDEEGFLEKPRN
+206 FDEEGFLEKLRS
-218 LNKQIQST
+218 LNQQIQSVET
-226 EIASDS
+226 ASNE

-250 TWLKKKSEYNFF
+250 TWLEKKSEYRYF
-262 KKLKNEIPTLESECE
+262 KKIKDEIPTLESECE
-277 AIENDLKSYYEARET
+277 EIENDLKRYYEARES

-300 FIQLYDKAISKI
+300 FIQLYDKATSKI

-319 IKDKVHALLS
+319 IKDKVHALLN
-329 GYEEVPAEFFYFRLD
+329 GYEEMPAEFFYFRLD
-344 SKIAHILID
+344 GRIVHILID

-392 KQSIYAFRG
+392 KQSIYGFRG
-401 GFSSLFESVSKDF
+401 SFSSLFESVSKDF
-414 YHDNLEFNHR
+414 YHDNLPFNHR

-429 IHYVN
+429 INYVN
-434 TIFKKAYQNSST
+434 TIFKKAYQNSPT
-446 TYLEQKY
+446 AYLEQKY
-453 PETSRNKHA
+453 PKASSNNHA
-462 TDGYVKVSLVAN
+462 KDGYVKVSLVAD
-474 ERELLL
+474 ER
-480 EQISQEAKNLLEHGK
+480 

-509 LEHGIEPKDITI
+509 LEHRIDPKDITL
-521 LCATNKDALEIKNY
+521 LCARNKDALEIKNY
-535 LQENLSEI
+535 LQKNLSAI
-543 RPSTESSAQLSQFV
+543 RPSTESSAKLSQFV

-571 EEEYKPFYKHS
+571 EEPYKPFYKHS

-597 FGFNPKKESV
+597 AGFNPKKESV

-626 ICLELALGC
+626 ICLELAVGC
-635 EDADEFL
+635 EDANEFL
-642 EKLEAKKIASFNSK
+642 EKLEAKEIASFK
-656 GAQIMTI
+656 AEGAQIMTI

-676 CERLGKPN
+676 CERLGKPKTN
-684 NESDKFLE
+684 NSNQFLE
-692 EYNGTELVCLYYRM
+692 EYSGTELLRLYYRM
-706 KNREVVDKDYARALE
+706 KNREVVDKDYARVLD
-721 KEKAAKDHEEINAY
+721 KEEAAKNHEETNVY
-735 YVAFTRAELGLV
+735 YVAFTRAELGLI
-747 VVAKDKDQK
+747 VVAKNKNQK
-756 KDKKKDKEESKNKGM
+756 KDKKESKNKGM
-771 HEKLDLKP
+771 REKLDLVP
-779 LEEGEIAPVIA
+779 LEEGTIAPVI
-790 SKKEPSNASVLI
+790 SSQKELSIPSVVI
-802 KPHAYG
+802 KSHAYG
-808 EQVQEIEEEPD
+808 EQVQEIEEEP

-861 YGFYGLDHQAL
+861 HGFYGLDYQAL

-883 EIQALFKNLALK
+883 KIQALFKNLALK

-900 LSRGV
+900 LFEGV

-913 WDKGQNLYVLDY
+913 WDEGQNLYVLDY

-937 QVSHYAEFLQTQAPH
+937 QVSHYAAFLQTQAPH

>member
-1 MDTNRQCMA
+1 MDTKRQCMA

-68 LESKE
+68 LEDEKEKE
-73 KSHKENILKELEEK
+73 KSQNILKELEEK
-87 YHLDPSLVQNSAQ
+87 YRLDPSFVQNSAQ

-143 EAHQQQL
+143 KVHQQQL
-150 DERFLSALNSEQLE
+150 NESFLSALNNEQLE
-164 ELSVFITQCL
+164 ELSVFIAQCL
-174 SHNSYTSNS
+174 SYDSYTSDS
-183 ILKLLRSL
+183 ILERLRFL
-191 RNKLYLFDP
+191 KNKLYLFDP
-200 NKREPA
+200 NKKDPV
-206 FDEEGFLEKPRN
+206 FDEKGFLERLRS
-218 LNKQIQST
+218 LNQQIQSVET
-226 EIASDS
+226 ASDT
-232 AKKAIKCDDF
+232 AKTAIKCDDF

-250 TWLKKKSEYNFF
+250 TWLEKKSEYRYF
-262 KKLKNEIPTLESECE
+262 KKFKDEIPTLESECE
-277 AIENDLKSYYEARET
+277 EIENDLKRYYEAKES

-300 FIQLYDKAISKI
+300 FIQLYDRATSKI

-319 IKDKVHALLS
+319 IKDKVHALLN
-329 GYEEVPAEFFYFRLD
+329 GYEEMPAEFFYFRLD
-344 SKIAHILID
+344 SRIAHILID

-392 KQSIYAFRG
+392 KQSIYGFRG
-401 GFSSLFESVSKDF
+401 SFNSLFESVSKDF
-414 YHDNLEFNHR
+414 YHDNLPFNHR

-429 IHYVN
+429 INYVN
-434 TIFKKAYQNSST
+434 TIFKKAYQNSPT

-453 PETSRNKHA
+453 PKASSNKHA
-462 TDGYVKVSLVAN
+462 RDGYVKVSLVAD

-480 EQISQEAKNLLEHGK
+480 K
-495 ELLLEQI
+495 QI

-509 LEHGIEPKDITI
+509 LEHRIDPKDITL
-521 LCATNKDALEIKNY
+521 LCATNDDALEIKNY
-535 LQENLSEI
+535 LQKNLSAI
-543 RPSTESSAQLSQFV
+543 RPSTESSAKLSQFV

-571 EEEYKPFYKHS
+571 EEPYKPFYKHS

-597 FGFNPKKESV
+597 AGFNPKKESV

-616 LFELYTECAQ
+616 LFELYGECAQ
-626 ICLELALGC
+626 ICLELAVGC
-635 EDADEFL
+635 EDANEFL
-642 EKLEAKKIASFNSK
+642 EKLEAKEIASFNLK

-676 CERLGKPN
+676 CERLGKPKSN
-684 NESDKFLE
+684 NSNQFLE
-692 EYNGTELVCLYYRM
+692 EYNGAELLRLYYRM
-706 KNREVVDKDYARALE
+706 KNREVVDKDYARALD
-721 KEKAAKDHEEINAY
+721 KEEAAKDHEETNVY
-735 YVAFTRAELGLV
+735 YVAFTRAELGLI

-756 KDKKKDKEESKNKGM
+756 KDKKESKKESKNKGM
-771 HEKLDLKP
+771 REKLDLAP
-779 LEEGEIAPVIA
+779 LEEGEIVPVI
-790 SKKEPSNASVLI
+790 SPQKEPLIKSVVI

-808 EQVQEIEEEPD
+808 EQVQEIEEEP

-839 GLEYQYAYRI
+839 GLEYQYAYNI

-861 YGFYGLDHQAL
+861 HGFYGLDYQAL

-883 EIQALFKNLALK
+883 KIQALFKNLALR

-900 LSRGV
+900 LFEGV

-937 QVSHYAEFLQTQAPH
+937 QVSHYAAFLQTQAPH

>member
-1 MDTNRQCMA
+1 MDTKRQCMA

-68 LESKE
+68 LEDEKEKE
-73 KSHKENILKELEEK
+73 KSQNILKELEEK
-87 YHLDPSLVQNSAQ
+87 YRLNPSLVQNSAQ

-143 EAHQQQL
+143 KAHQQQL
-150 DERFLSALNSEQLE
+150 NESFLSALNGGQLE
-164 ELSVFITQCL
+164 ELSVFIAQCL
-174 SHNSYTSNS
+174 SYNNYTSNS
-183 ILKLLRSL
+183 ILERLRFL
-191 RNKLYLFDP
+191 KNKLYLFDP
-200 NKREPA
+200 NKKEPA
-206 FDEEGFLEKPRN
+206 FDEEGFLEKLRS
-218 LNKQIQST
+218 LNQQIQNIET
-226 EIASDS
+226 ASND

-250 TWLKKKSEYNFF
+250 TWLKKKSEYRDF
-262 KKLKNEIPTLESECE
+262 KKLKDEIPTLESECE
-277 AIENDLKSYYEARET
+277 EIENDLKRYYEARES

-300 FIQLYDKAISKI
+300 FIQLYDKATSKI

-319 IKDKVHALLS
+319 IKDKVHALLK

-344 SKIAHILID
+344 SRIAHILID

-380 KWHRSVFFVGDV
+380 KWNRSVFFVGDV

-401 GFSSLFESVSKDF
+401 SFSSLFESVSKDF
-414 YHDNLEFNHR
+414 YHDNLQFNHR

-429 IHYVN
+429 INYVN
-434 TIFKKAYQNSST
+434 TIFKKAYQDSPT
-446 TYLEQKY
+446 AYLEQKY
-453 PETSRNKHA
+453 PKASSNKHA
-462 TDGYVKVSLVAN
+462 RDGYVKVSLVADG
-474 ERELLL
+474 R
-480 EQISQEAKNLLEHGK
+480 

-509 LEHGIEPKDITI
+509 LEHRIEPKDITI
-521 LCATNKDALEIKNY
+521 LCATNDDALEIKNY
-535 LQENLSEI
+535 LQENLSAI
-543 RPSTESSAQLSQFV
+543 RPSTESSAKLSQFV

-566 EYALA
+566 KYALA
-571 EEEYKPFYKHS
+571 EEPYKPFYKHS

-597 FGFNPKKESV
+597 PSFNPKKESV

-616 LFELYTECAQ
+616 LFELYGECAQ
-626 ICLELALGC
+626 ICLELAVGC
-635 EDADEFL
+635 EDADGFL
-642 EKLEAKKIASFNSK
+642 EKLEAKKIASFNLK

-676 CERLGKPN
+676 CERLGKPKSN
-684 NESDKFLE
+684 NSNQFLE
-692 EYNGTELVCLYYRM
+692 EYNGAELLRLYYRM
-706 KNREVVDKDYARALE
+706 KNREVVDKDYARALD
-721 KEKAAKDHEEINAY
+721 KEKAAKENEETNVY
-735 YVAFTRAELGLV
+735 YVAFTRAELGLI

-756 KDKKKDKEESKNKGM
+756 KDKKESKNKGM
-771 HEKLDLKP
+771 REKLDLAP
-779 LEEGEIAPVIA
+779 LEEGTIAPVI
-790 SKKEPSNASVLI
+790 SSQKEPLIASVLI

-808 EQVQEIEEEPD
+808 EQVQEIEEEP

-839 GLEYQYAYRI
+839 GLEYQYAYNI

-861 YGFYGLDHQAL
+861 HGFYGLDRQAL
-872 EESLELFENDA
+872 EESLELFENDT

-895 GEVAF
+895 GEAAF
-900 LSRGV
+900 LFEGV

-937 QVSHYAEFLQTQAPH
+937 QVSHYAAFLQTQAPH

>member
-1 MDTNRQCMA
+1 MDTKRQCMA

-68 LESKE
+68 LENEKE
-73 KSHKENILKELEEK
+73 KSQNILKELEEK
-87 YHLDPSLVQNSAQ
+87 YRLDPSFVQNSAQ

-131 GLSANFEVNEDT
+131 GLNANFEVNEDT
-143 EAHQQQL
+143 KAHQQQL
-150 DERFLSALNSEQLE
+150 NESFLSALNGEQLE

-174 SHNSYTSNS
+174 SYDNYTSDS
-183 ILKLLRSL
+183 ILERLRFL
-191 RNKLYLFDP
+191 KNKLYLFDP
-200 NKREPA
+200 NKKEPA
-206 FDEEGFLEKPRN
+206 FDEEGFLERLRS
-218 LNKQIQST
+218 LNQQIQNIET
-226 EIASDS
+226 ASNE

-250 TWLKKKSEYNFF
+250 TWLKKKGEYRYF
-262 KKLKNEIPTLESECE
+262 KKFKDEIPTLESECE
-277 AIENDLKSYYEARET
+277 EIENDLKRYYEAREST
-292 ALFKKFPK
+292 LFKKFPK
-300 FIQLYDKAISKI
+300 FIQLYDKATSKI

-319 IKDKVHALLS
+319 IKDKVHALLN
-329 GYEEVPAEFFYFRLD
+329 GYEEMPAEFFYFRLD
-344 SKIAHILID
+344 SRIAHILID

-401 GFSSLFESVSKDF
+401 SFSSLFESVSKDF

-424 SSPLI
+424 SAPLI
-429 IHYVN
+429 INYVN
-434 TIFKKAYQNSST
+434 TIFKKAYQNSPT
-446 TYLEQKY
+446 AYLEQKY
-453 PETSRNKHA
+453 PKTSQNKHV
-462 TDGYVKVSLVAN
+462 TGGYVKVSLVAD
-474 ERELLL
+474 ER
-480 EQISQEAKNLLEHGK
+480 

-502 LQEAKNL
+502 LQEAQNL
-509 LEHGIEPKDITI
+509 LDHRIDPKNITI

-535 LQENLSEI
+535 LQERLSEI
-543 RPSTESSAQLSQFV
+543 HPSTESSARLSQFV

-571 EEEYKPFYKHS
+571 EEPYKPFYKHS
-582 VLKLAGYLHDDAIAL
+582 VLKLAGYLHDDVIAL
-597 FGFNPKKESV
+597 PGFNPKKESV
-607 AGFVWKVME
+607 AGFVWKIME

-626 ICLELALGC
+626 ICLELAVGC
-635 EDADEFL
+635 EDANEFL
-642 EKLEAKKIASFNSK
+642 EKLEAKEIASSHSK
-656 GAQIMTI
+656 GTQIMTI

-668 MQFPYVIV
+668 MQFPYAIV

-684 NESDKFLE
+684 SSHSNQFLE
-692 EYNGTELVCLYYRM
+692 EYSGTELTRLYYRM
-706 KNREVVDKDYARALE
+706 KNREVVDKDYARVLD
-721 KEKAAKDHEEINAY
+721 KEEATKNHEETNVY
-735 YVAFTRAELGLV
+735 YVAFTRAELGLI
-747 VVAKDKDQK
+747 VVAKDK
-756 KDKKKDKEESKNKGM
+756 KESKQESKNKTM
-771 HEKLDLKP
+771 CERLDLAP
-779 LEEGEIAPVIA
+779 LEEGEITPVI
-790 SKKEPSNASVLI
+790 SPQKEPLITSALI

-808 EQVQEIEEEPD
+808 EQVQEIEEEPE

-839 GLEYQYAYRI
+839 GLEYQYAYNI

-861 YGFYGLDHQAL
+861 HGFYGLDYQAL

-883 EIQALFKNLALK
+883 EIQALFKNLTLK
-895 GEVAF
+895 GEAAF
-900 LSRGV
+900 LFQGV

-913 WDKGQNLYVLDY
+913 WDRGQNLCVLDY

-937 QVSHYAEFLQTQAPH
+937 QVSHYAEFLKTQAPH

>member
-1 MDTNRQCMA
+1 MDTKRQCMA

-68 LESKE
+68 LDKKEKE
-73 KSHKENILKELEEK
+73 KSQNILKELEEK
-87 YHLDPSLVQNSAQ
+87 YRLDPSLVQNSAQ

-143 EAHQQQL
+143 KAHQQQL
-150 DERFLSALNSEQLE
+150 NASFLSALNNEQLE
-164 ELSVFITQCL
+164 ELSVFIAQCL
-174 SHNSYTSNS
+174 SYDSYTSDS
-183 ILKLLRSL
+183 ILERLRFL
-191 RNKLYLFDP
+191 KNKLYLFDP
-200 NKREPA
+200 NKKDPV
-206 FDEEGFLEKPRN
+206 FDEERFLEKLRS
-218 LNKQIQST
+218 LNQQIQNIET
-226 EIASDS
+226 ASDT

-250 TWLKKKSEYNFF
+250 TWLKKKSEYRDF
-262 KKLKNEIPTLESECE
+262 KKIKDEIPTLESECE
-277 AIENDLKSYYEARET
+277 EIENDLKRYYEARES

-300 FIQLYDKAISKI
+300 FIQLYDKATSKI

-319 IKDKVHALLS
+319 IKDKVHALLN
-329 GYEEVPAEFFYFRLD
+329 GYEEMPAEFFYFRLD

-401 GFSSLFESVSKDF
+401 SFSSLFESVSKDF
-414 YHDNLEFNHR
+414 YHDNLPFNHR

-429 IHYVN
+429 INYVN
-434 TIFKKAYQNSST
+434 TIFKKAYQNSPT
-446 TYLEQKY
+446 AYLEQKY
-453 PETSRNKHA
+453 PKASSNKHA
-462 TDGYVKVSLVAN
+462 KDGYVKVSLVAD

-480 EQISQEAKNLLEHGK
+480 K
-495 ELLLEQI
+495 QI

-509 LEHGIEPKDITI
+509 LEHRIDPKDITL
-521 LCATNKDALEIKNY
+521 LCTTNDDALEIKNY
-535 LQENLSEI
+535 LQKNLSAI
-543 RPSTESSAQLSQFV
+543 RPSTESSAKLSQFV

-571 EEEYKPFYKHS
+571 EEPYKPFYKHS

-597 FGFNPKKESV
+597 AGFNPKKESV

-616 LFELYTECAQ
+616 LFELYGECAQ
-626 ICLELALGC
+626 ICLELAVGC
-635 EDADEFL
+635 EDANEFL
-642 EKLEAKKIASFNSK
+642 EKLEAKEIASFK
-656 GAQIMTI
+656 AEGAQIMTI

-676 CERLGKPN
+676 CERLGKPKTN
-684 NESDKFLE
+684 NSNQFLE
-692 EYNGTELVCLYYRM
+692 EYNGTELTRLYYRM
-706 KNREVVDKDYARALE
+706 KNREVVDKDYARALD
-721 KEKAAKDHEEINAY
+721 KEEAAKDHEEINVY
-735 YVAFTRAELGLV
+735 YVAFTRAELGLI

-756 KDKKKDKEESKNKGM
+756 KDKKESKNKGM
-771 HEKLDLKP
+771 REKLDLAP
-779 LEEGEIAPVIA
+779 LEEGEIVPVI
-790 SKKEPSNASVLI
+790 SSQKEPSPESVLI

-808 EQVQEIEEEPD
+808 EQVQEIEEEP

-839 GLEYQYAYRI
+839 GLECQYAYRI

-861 YGFYGLDHQAL
+861 HGFYGLDYQAL

-883 EIQALFKNLALK
+883 KIQALFKNLALR

-900 LSRGV
+900 LFEGV

-937 QVSHYAEFLQTQAPH
+937 QVSHYAAFLQTQAPH

>member
-1 MDTNRQCMA
+1 MA

-56 ILDYLKILQKEN
+56 ILDYLKILQQEN
-68 LESKE
+68 LENEKE
-73 KSHKENILKELEEK
+73 KSQNILKELEEK
-87 YHLDPSLVQNSAQ
+87 YHLDPDLVQNSAQ

-143 EAHQQQL
+143 KAHQRQL
-150 DERFLSALNSEQLE
+150 NEGFLSALNNEQLE
-164 ELSVFITQCL
+164 ELSAFIVQCL
-174 SHNSYTSNS
+174 SYDNYTSDS
-183 ILKLLRSL
+183 ILKRLRFL
-191 RNKLYLFDP
+191 KNKLYLFDP
-200 NKREPA
+200 NKKEPV
-206 FDEEGFLEKPRN
+206 FDEEGFLEKLRS
-218 LNKQIQST
+218 LNNQIQSIET
-226 EIASDS
+226 ASDK
-232 AKKAIKCDDF
+232 AKTAIKCDSF

-250 TWLKKKSEYNFF
+250 TWLEKKSEYQSF
-262 KKLKNEIPTLESECE
+262 KKLKSEIPTLESECE
-277 AIENDLKSYYEARET
+277 EIENDLKRYYEAKET
-292 ALFKKFPK
+292 AIFKKFPK
-300 FIQLYDKAISKI
+300 FIQLYDNATSKI

-319 IKDKVHALLS
+319 IKDKVHVLLN
-329 GYEEVPAEFFYFRLD
+329 GYEEMPAEFFYFRLD

-401 GFSSLFESVSKDF
+401 SFSSLFESVAKDF
-414 YHDNLEFNHR
+414 YHDNLQFNHR
-424 SSPLI
+424 SAPLI
-429 IHYVN
+429 INYVN
-434 TIFKKAYQNSST
+434 TIFKKAYQNSPT
-446 TYLEQKY
+446 AYLEQKY
-453 PETSRNKHA
+453 PKASQNKHA
-462 TDGYVKVSLVAN
+462 TDGYVKVSLVAD

-480 EQISQEAKNLLEHGK
+480 NQVLQEAQNLLEHR
-495 ELLLEQI
+495 I
-502 LQEAKNL
+502 D
-509 LEHGIEPKDITI
+509 PKDITI
-521 LCATNKDALEIKNY
+521 LCATNDDALEVKNY
-535 LQENLSEI
+535 LQEYLSAI
-543 RPSTESSAQLSQFV
+543 CPSTESSTKLSQFV

-571 EEEYKPFYKHS
+571 EEPYKPFYKHS

-597 FGFNPKKESV
+597 PGFNPKKESV
-607 AGFVWKVME
+607 AGFVWKIME
-616 LFELYTECAQ
+616 QFKLYGEPAQ
-626 ICLELALGC
+626 SCLELAIGC
-635 EDADEFL
+635 EDANEFL
-642 EKLEAKKIASFNSK
+642 ERLEAKEIASFNPK

-663 HKSKG
+663 HGSKG

-684 NESDKFLE
+684 SSHANQLLE
-692 EYNGTELVCLYYRM
+692 EYNGAELVCLYYRM
-706 KNREVVDKDYARALE
+706 KNREVVDKDYARALD
-721 KEKAAKDHEEINAY
+721 KEEAAKDHEEINVY
-735 YVAFTRAELGLV
+735 YVAFTRAELGLI
-747 VVAKDKDQK
+747 VVAKDKKESK
-756 KDKKKDKEESKNKGM
+756 KESKNKKM
-771 HEKLDLKP
+771 REQLDLTP
-779 LEEGEIAPVIA
+779 LEEGEITPVI
-790 SKKEPSNASVLI
+790 SPQKEPLITSVVI

-849 PKKSVLEYLNYH
+849 PKQSVLEYLNYH

-883 EIQALFKNLALK
+883 EIQALFKNHALK
-895 GEVAF
+895 GEAAF
-900 LSRGV
+900 LFQGV

-913 WDKGQNLYVLDY
+913 WDRGQNLYVLDY

-937 QVSHYAEFLQTQAPH
+937 QVSHYAEFLRTQAPH

>member
-1 MDTNRQCMA
+1 MDTKRQCMA

-68 LESKE
+68 LESEKEKE
-73 KSHKENILKELEEK
+73 KSQNILKELEEK
-87 YHLDPSLVQNSAQ
+87 YRLNPSLVQNSAQ
-100 KIYQRFLNAEI
+100 KIYQRFLNAEM

-143 EAHQQQL
+143 KVHQQQL
-150 DERFLSALNSEQLE
+150 NASFLSALNNEQLE

-174 SHNSYTSNS
+174 SHDNYTSDS
-183 ILKLLRSL
+183 ILERLRFL
-191 RNKLYLFDP
+191 KNKLYLFDP
-200 NKREPA
+200 NKKEPA
-206 FDEEGFLEKPRN
+206 FDEESFLEKLRS
-218 LNKQIQST
+218 LNQQIQSVET
-226 EIASDS
+226 ASDT
-232 AKKAIKCDDF
+232 AKTAIKCDDF

-250 TWLKKKSEYNFF
+250 TWLEKKSEYRSF
-262 KKLKNEIPTLESECE
+262 KKLKDEIPTLESECE
-277 AIENDLKSYYEARET
+277 EIENDLKRYYEAKES

-300 FIQLYDKAISKI
+300 FIQLYDKATSKI

-319 IKDKVHALLS
+319 IKDKVHALLN
-329 GYEEVPAEFFYFRLD
+329 GYEEMPAEFFYFRLD
-344 SKIAHILID
+344 SRIAHILID

-392 KQSIYAFRG
+392 KQSIYGFRG
-401 GFSSLFESVSKDF
+401 SFSSLFESVSKEF
-414 YHDNLEFNHR
+414 YHDNLQFNHR

-429 IHYVN
+429 INYVN
-434 TIFKKAYQNSST
+434 TIFKKAYQNSPT
-446 TYLEQKY
+446 AYLEQKY
-453 PETSRNKHA
+453 PKASSNKHA
-462 TDGYVKVSLVAN
+462 RDGYVKVSLVADG
-474 ERELLL
+474 R
-480 EQISQEAKNLLEHGK
+480 

-509 LEHGIEPKDITI
+509 LEHRIDPKDITL
-521 LCATNKDALEIKNY
+521 LCATNDDALEIKNY
-535 LQENLSEI
+535 LQENLSAI
-543 RPSTESSAQLSQFV
+543 RPSTESSAKLSQFV

-571 EEEYKPFYKHS
+571 EEPYKPFYKHS

-597 FGFNPKKESV
+597 AGFNPKKESV

-616 LFELYTECAQ
+616 LFELYGECAQ
-626 ICLELALGC
+626 ICLELAVGC
-635 EDADEFL
+635 EDANEFL
-642 EKLEAKKIASFNSK
+642 EKLEAKEIASFNAK

-676 CERLGKPN
+676 CERLGKPKSN
-684 NESDKFLE
+684 SSNQFLE
-692 EYNGTELVCLYYRM
+692 EYSGTELLHLYYRM
-706 KNREVVDKDYARALE
+706 KNREVVDKDYARALD
-721 KEKAAKDHEEINAY
+721 KEEAAKDHEETNVY
-735 YVAFTRAELGLV
+735 YVAFTRAELGLI

-756 KDKKKDKEESKNKGM
+756 KDKKESKSKGM
-771 HEKLDLKP
+771 REKLDLLP
-779 LEEGEIAPVIA
+779 LEEGEIAPVI
-790 SKKEPSNASVLI
+790 SSQKEPLIASVVI

-808 EQVQEIEEEPD
+808 EQVQEIEEEP

-839 GLEYQYAYRI
+839 GLEYQYAYNI

-861 YGFYGLDHQAL
+861 HGFYGLDYQAL

-883 EIQALFKNLALK
+883 KIQALFKNLALR

-900 LSRGV
+900 LFEGV

-937 QVSHYAEFLQTQAPH
+937 QVSHYAAFLQTQAPH

>member
-1 MDTNRQCMA
+1 MDTKRQCMA

-68 LESKE
+68 LENEKE
-73 KSHKENILKELEEK
+73 KSQNILKELEEK
-87 YHLDPSLVQNSAQ
+87 YHLNPDLVRNSAP

-143 EAHQQQL
+143 KAHQQQL
-150 DERFLSALNSEQLE
+150 NESFLSALNGEQLE
-164 ELSVFITQCL
+164 ELSVFIAQCL
-174 SHNSYTSNS
+174 SYDSYTSDS
-183 ILKLLRSL
+183 ILERLRFL
-191 RNKLYLFDP
+191 KNKLYLFDP
-200 NKREPA
+200 NKKEPA
-206 FDEEGFLEKPRN
+206 FDEEGFLEKLRS
-218 LNKQIQST
+218 LNQQIQSIET
-226 EIASDS
+226 ASDK
-232 AKKAIKCDDF
+232 AKAAIKCDDF

-250 TWLKKKSEYNFF
+250 TWLKKKSEYRDF
-262 KKLKNEIPTLESECE
+262 KKLKDEIPTLESECE
-277 AIENDLKSYYEARET
+277 EIENDLKRYYEARET
-292 ALFKKFPK
+292 AIFKKFPK
-300 FIQLYDKAISKI
+300 FIQLYDKATSKI

-319 IKDKVHALLS
+319 IKDKVHALLN
-329 GYEEVPAEFFYFRLD
+329 GYEELPAEFFYFRLD

-392 KQSIYAFRG
+392 KQSIYGFRG
-401 GFSSLFESVSKDF
+401 SFSSLFESVSKDF
-414 YHDNLEFNHR
+414 YHDNLPFNHR

-429 IHYVN
+429 INYVN
-434 TIFKKAYQNSST
+434 TIFKKAYQNSPT
-446 TYLEQKY
+446 AYWEQKY
-453 PETSRNKHA
+453 PKASSNNHA
-462 TDGYVKVSLVAN
+462 RDGYVKVSLVAD
-474 ERELLL
+474 ER
-480 EQISQEAKNLLEHGK
+480 

-509 LEHGIEPKDITI
+509 LEHRIEPKDITL
-521 LCATNKDALEIKNY
+521 LCATNDDALEIKNY
-535 LQENLSEI
+535 LQENLSAI
-543 RPSTESSAQLSQFV
+543 RPSTESSAKLSQFV

-571 EEEYKPFYKHS
+571 EEPYKPFYKHS

-597 FGFNPKKESV
+597 PGFNPKKESV
-607 AGFVWKVME
+607 AGFVWKAME
-616 LFELYTECAQ
+616 LFELYGECAQ
-626 ICLELALGC
+626 ICLELAVGC
-635 EDADEFL
+635 EDANEFL
-642 EKLEAKKIASFNSK
+642 EKLEAKEIASFNLK

-676 CERLGKPN
+676 CERLGKPKSN
-684 NESDKFLE
+684 NSNQFLE
-692 EYNGTELVCLYYRM
+692 EYNGTELLRLYYRM
-706 KNREVVDKDYARALE
+706 KNREVVDKDYARVLD
-721 KEKAAKDHEEINAY
+721 KEEAAKDHEETNVY
-735 YVAFTRAELGLV
+735 YVAFTRAELGLI
-747 VVAKDKDQK
+747 VVAKDK
-756 KDKKKDKEESKNKGM
+756 KGM
-771 HEKLDLKP
+771 REKLDLAP
-779 LEEGEIAPVIA
+779 LEEGEIAPVI
-790 SKKEPSNASVLI
+790 SSQKEPSIPSVLI

-808 EQVQEIEEEPD
+808 EQVQEIEEEP

-825 NDQEAINF
+825 NDQEAIHF

-861 YGFYGLDHQAL
+861 HGFYGLDYQAL

-883 EIQALFKNLALK
+883 KIQALFKNYALR

-900 LSRGV
+900 LFEGV

-937 QVSHYAEFLQTQAPH
+937 QVSHYAAFLQTQAPH

>member
-1 MDTNRQCMA
+1 MDTKRQCMA

-68 LESKE
+68 LESEKE
-73 KSHKENILKELEEK
+73 KSQNILKELEEK
-87 YHLDPSLVQNSAQ
+87 YHLDPSLVRNSAQ

-143 EAHQQQL
+143 KAHQQQL
-150 DERFLSALNSEQLE
+150 NEGFLSALNNEQLE
-164 ELSVFITQCL
+164 ELSVFIAQCL
-174 SHNSYTSNS
+174 SYDNYTSDS
-183 ILKLLRSL
+183 ILERLRFL
-191 RNKLYLFDP
+191 KNKLYLFDP
-200 NKREPA
+200 NKKEPA
-206 FDEEGFLEKPRN
+206 FDEKGFLEKLRS
-218 LNKQIQST
+218 LNNQIQSIKT
-226 EIASDS
+226 ASDT
-232 AKKAIKCDDF
+232 AKTAIKCDSF

-250 TWLKKKSEYNFF
+250 TWLEKKSEYQSF
-262 KKLKNEIPTLESECE
+262 KKLKSEIPTLESECKE
-277 AIENDLKSYYEARET
+277 IENDLKRYYEAKET
-292 ALFKKFPK
+292 AIFKKFPK
-300 FIQLYDKAISKI
+300 FIQLYDKATSKI

-319 IKDKVHALLS
+319 IKDKVHVLLN
-329 GYEEVPAEFFYFRLD
+329 GYEEMPAEFFYFRLD

-401 GFSSLFESVSKDF
+401 SFSSLFESVAKDF
-414 YHDNLEFNHR
+414 YHDNLQFNHR
-424 SSPLI
+424 SAPLI
-429 IHYVN
+429 INYVN
-434 TIFKKAYQNSST
+434 TIFKKAYQNSPT
-446 TYLEQKY
+446 AYLEQKY
-453 PETSRNKHA
+453 PKTSQNKHA
-462 TDGYVKVSLVAN
+462 TDGYVKVSLVAD
-474 ERELLL
+474 ER
-480 EQISQEAKNLLEHGK
+480 

-509 LEHGIEPKDITI
+509 LEHRIDPKDITI
-521 LCATNKDALEIKNY
+521 LCTTNDDALEIKNY
-535 LQENLSEI
+535 LQEHLSEI
-543 RPSTESSAQLSQFV
+543 YPSTESSAKLSQFV

-571 EEEYKPFYKHS
+571 EEPYKPFYKHS
-582 VLKLAGYLHDDAIAL
+582 VLKLAGYLHDDVIAL
-597 FGFNPKKESV
+597 VGFDPKKESV
-607 AGFVWKVME
+607 ASFVWKVME
-616 LFELYTECAQ
+616 LFELYGEPAQ
-626 ICLELALGC
+626 SCLELAVWC
-635 EDADEFL
+635 EDADGFL
-642 EKLEAKKIASFNSK
+642 EKLEAKSIASSHSK

-684 NESDKFLE
+684 SSHSNQLLE
-692 EYNGTELVCLYYRM
+692 EYDGAELLRLYYRM
-706 KNREVVDKDYARALE
+706 KNREVVDKDYARALD
-721 KEKAAKDHEEINAY
+721 KEEAAKNHEETNVY
-735 YVAFTRAELGLV
+735 YVAFTRAELGLI
-747 VVAKDKDQK
+747 VVAKDKKESK
-756 KDKKKDKEESKNKGM
+756 KESKNKTM
-771 HEKLDLKP
+771 REKLDLAP
-779 LEEGEIAPVIA
+779 LEEGEITPVI
-790 SKKEPSNASVLI
+790 SPQKEPLIASVLI

-808 EQVQEIEEEPD
+808 EQVQEIEEEP

-839 GLEYQYAYRI
+839 GLEYQYAYNI

-861 YGFYGLDHQAL
+861 HGFYGLDYQAL

-883 EIQALFKNLALK
+883 EIQVLFKSYALR
-895 GEVAF
+895 GEAAF
-900 LSRGV
+900 LFEGV

-913 WDKGQNLYVLDY
+913 WDRGQNLCVLDY

-937 QVSHYAEFLQTQAPH
+937 QVSHYAEFLKTQAPH

>member
-1 MDTNRQCMA
+1 MDTKRQCMA

-68 LESKE
+68 LEDEKEKE
-73 KSHKENILKELEEK
+73 KSQNILKELEEK
-87 YHLDPSLVQNSAQ
+87 YRLNPSFVQNRAQ
-100 KIYQRFLNAEI
+100 EIYQRFLNAEI

-143 EAHQQQL
+143 KAHQQQL
-150 DERFLSALNSEQLE
+150 NEIFLNALNNEQLE

-174 SHNSYTSNS
+174 SYDNYTSDS
-183 ILKLLRSL
+183 ILERLRFL
-191 RNKLYLFDP
+191 KNKLYLFDP
-200 NKREPA
+200 NKKEPA
-206 FDEEGFLEKPRN
+206 FDEKGFLKKLRD
-218 LNKQIQST
+218 LNQQIQII
-226 EIASDS
+226 EIASDR
-232 AKKAIKCDDF
+232 AKTAIKCDSF

-250 TWLKKKSEYNFF
+250 TWLEKKSEYQSF
-262 KKLKNEIPTLESECE
+262 KKLKSEIPTLESECE
-277 AIENDLKSYYEARET
+277 EIENDLKRYYEAKET
-292 ALFKKFPK
+292 AIFKKFPK
-300 FIQLYDKAISKI
+300 FIQLYDNATSKI

-319 IKDKVHALLS
+319 IKDKVHVLLN
-329 GYEEVPAEFFYFRLD
+329 GYEELPAEFFYFRLD
-344 SKIAHILID
+344 SKIVHILID

-401 GFSSLFESVSKDF
+401 SFSSLFESVAKDF

-424 SSPLI
+424 SAPLI
-429 IHYVN
+429 INYVN
-434 TIFKKAYQNSST
+434 TIFKKAYQNSPT
-446 TYLEQKY
+446 AYLEQKY
-453 PETSRNKHA
+453 PKTSQNKHV
-462 TDGYVKVSLVAN
+462 TDGYVKVSLVADD
-474 ERELLL
+474 RELLL
-480 EQISQEAKNLLEHGK
+480 D
-495 ELLLEQI
+495 QI
-502 LQEAKNL
+502 LQEAQNL
-509 LEHGIEPKDITI
+509 LEHRIEPKDITI

-535 LQENLSEI
+535 LQENLSAI
-543 RPSTESSAQLSQFV
+543 RPSTESSANLSQFV

-566 EYALA
+566 KYALA
-571 EEEYKPFYKHS
+571 EEPYKPFYKHS

-597 FGFNPKKESV
+597 AGFNPKKESV

-616 LFELYTECAQ
+616 LFELYGECAQ
-626 ICLELALGC
+626 ICLELAVGC
-635 EDADEFL
+635 EDANGFL
-642 EKLEAKKIASFNSK
+642 EKLEAKKIASFNLK

-676 CERLGKPN
+676 CERLGNPN
-684 NESDKFLE
+684 SNHSNQLLE
-692 EYNGTELVCLYYRM
+692 EYNGAELMRLYYRM
-706 KNREVVDKDYARALE
+706 KNREVVDKDYARALD
-721 KEKAAKDHEEINAY
+721 KEEAAKNHEETNVY

-756 KDKKKDKEESKNKGM
+756 KDKKESKNKKM
-771 HEKLDLKP
+771 REQLDLAP
-779 LEEGEIAPVIA
+779 LEEGEIMPVI
-790 SKKEPSNASVLI
+790 SPQKEPLITSVVI

-808 EQVQEIEEEPD
+808 EQVQEIEEEP

-839 GLEYQYAYRI
+839 GLEYQYAYNI

-861 YGFYGLDHQAL
+861 HGFYGLDHQAL

-883 EIQALFKNLALK
+883 EIQTLFKNYTLR
-895 GEVAF
+895 GEATF
-900 LSRGV
+900 LFEGV

-913 WDKGQNLYVLDY
+913 WDKGQNLCVLDY

-937 QVSHYAEFLQTQAPH
+937 QVSHYAAFLKTQAPH

>member
-1 MDTNRQCMA
+1 MA

-68 LESKE
+68 LESENEKE
-73 KSHKENILKELEEK
+73 KSQNILKELEEK
-87 YHLDPSLVQNSAQ
+87 YRLNPDLVRNSAP

-143 EAHQQQL
+143 KAHQQQL
-150 DERFLSALNSEQLE
+150 NEGFLSALNNEQLE
-164 ELSVFITQCL
+164 ELSVFIAQCL
-174 SHNSYTSNS
+174 SYDNYTSDS
-183 ILKLLRSL
+183 ILERLRFL
-191 RNKLYLFDP
+191 KNKLYLFDP
-200 NKREPA
+200 NKKEPA
-206 FDEEGFLEKPRN
+206 FDEEGFLEKLRS
-218 LNKQIQST
+218 LNEQIQSIET
-226 EIASDS
+226 ASDR
-232 AKKAIKCDDF
+232 AKTAIKCDSF

-250 TWLKKKSEYNFF
+250 TWLEKKSEYQSF
-262 KKLKNEIPTLESECE
+262 KKLKSEIPTLESECE
-277 AIENDLKSYYEARET
+277 EIENDLKRYYETRET

-300 FIQLYDKAISKI
+300 FIQLYDKATSKI

-319 IKDKVHALLS
+319 IKDKVHALLN
-329 GYEEVPAEFFYFRLD
+329 GYEELPAEFFYFRLD

-380 KWHRSVFFVGDV
+380 KWQRSVFFVGDV

-401 GFSSLFESVSKDF
+401 SFSSLFESVAKDF
-414 YHDNLEFNHR
+414 YHDNLQFNHR

-429 IHYVN
+429 INYVN
-434 TIFKKAYQNSST
+434 TIFKKAYQNSPT
-446 TYLEQKY
+446 AYLEQKY
-453 PETSRNKHA
+453 PKASNNKHA
-462 TDGYVKVSLVAN
+462 RDGYVKVSLVAN
-474 ERELLL
+474 ER
-480 EQISQEAKNLLEHGK
+480 G
-495 ELLLEQI
+495 LLLEQI
-502 LQEAKNL
+502 LQEAQNL
-509 LEHGIEPKDITI
+509 LEHRIEPKDITI

-535 LQENLSEI
+535 LQKNLSAI
-543 RPSTESSAQLSQFV
+543 RPSTESSANLSQFV

-566 EYALA
+566 KYALA
-571 EEEYKPFYKHS
+571 EEPYKPFYKHS

-597 FGFNPKKESV
+597 PGFNPKKESV
-607 AGFVWKVME
+607 ASFVWKVME
-616 LFELYTECAQ
+616 WFELYGEPAQ
-626 ICLELALGC
+626 SCLELAVGC
-635 EDADEFL
+635 EDADGFL
-642 EKLEAKKIASFNSK
+642 EKLEAKSIASFNAK

-684 NESDKFLE
+684 SSHSNQLLE
-692 EYNGTELVCLYYRM
+692 EYDGAELLRLYYRM
-706 KNREVVDKDYARALE
+706 KNREVVDKDYARALD
-721 KEKAAKDHEEINAY
+721 KEEATKDHEEINVY
-735 YVAFTRAELGLV
+735 YVAFTRAELGLI
-747 VVAKDKDQK
+747 VVAKDKK
-756 KDKKKDKEESKNKGM
+756 ESKNKTM
-771 HEKLDLKP
+771 HEKLDLAL
-779 LEEGEIAPVIA
+779 LEEGEIMPVI
-790 SKKEPSNASVLI
+790 SPQKEPLITSTLI

-839 GLEYQYAYRI
+839 GLEYQYAYNI

-861 YGFYGLDHQAL
+861 HGFYGLDYQAL

-883 EIQALFKNLALK
+883 KIQALFKNLALK
-895 GEVAF
+895 GEAAF
-900 LSRGV
+900 LFEGV

-925 KSSQNYQQSHKA
+925 KSSQNYQQSHKT
-937 QVSHYAEFLQTQAPH
+937 QVSHYAAFLKTQAPH

>member
-1 MDTNRQCMA
+1 MDTKRQCMA

-68 LESKE
+68 LENEKE
-73 KSHKENILKELEEK
+73 KSQNILKELEEK
-87 YHLDPSLVQNSAQ
+87 YHLDPDLVRNSAP

-143 EAHQQQL
+143 KVHQQQL
-150 DERFLSALNSEQLE
+150 NESFLSALNSEQLE
-164 ELSVFITQCL
+164 ELSAFIVQCL
-174 SHNSYTSNS
+174 SYESYTSDS
-183 ILKLLRSL
+183 ILERLRFL
-191 RNKLYLFDP
+191 KNKLYLFDP
-200 NKREPA
+200 NKKEPA
-206 FDEEGFLEKPRN
+206 FDEEGFLEKLRS
-218 LNKQIQST
+218 LNNQIQSIET
-226 EIASDS
+226 ASDR
-232 AKKAIKCDDF
+232 AKTAIKCDSF

-250 TWLKKKSEYNFF
+250 TWLEKKSEYQSF
-262 KKLKNEIPTLESECE
+262 KKLKSEIPTLESECE
-277 AIENDLKSYYEARET
+277 EIENDLKRYYEAKET
-292 ALFKKFPK
+292 AIFKKFPK
-300 FIQLYDKAISKI
+300 FIQLYDKATSKI

-319 IKDKVHALLS
+319 IKDKVHVLLN
-329 GYEEVPAEFFYFRLD
+329 GYEEMPAEFFYFRLD

-401 GFSSLFESVSKDF
+401 SFSSLFESVSKDF

-424 SSPLI
+424 SAPLI
-429 IHYVN
+429 INYVN
-434 TIFKKAYQNSST
+434 TIFKKAYQNSPT
-446 TYLEQKY
+446 AYLEQKY
-453 PETSRNKHA
+453 PKTSQNKHA
-462 TDGYVKVSLVAN
+462 TDGYVKVSLVAD
-474 ERELLL
+474 ER
-480 EQISQEAKNLLEHGK
+480 

-502 LQEAKNL
+502 LQEAQNL
-509 LEHGIEPKDITI
+509 LDHRIDPKDITI

-535 LQENLSEI
+535 LQERLSAI
-543 RPSTESSAQLSQFV
+543 RPSTESSAKLSQLV

-571 EEEYKPFYKHS
+571 EEPCKSFYKHS

-597 FGFNPKKESV
+597 PGFNPKKESV
-607 AGFVWKVME
+607 ASFVWKVME
-616 LFELYTECAQ
+616 LFELYGEPAQ
-626 ICLELALGC
+626 SCLELAIGC
-635 EDADEFL
+635 EDANEFL
-642 EKLEAKKIASFNSK
+642 EKLEAKEIASFNPK
-656 GAQIMTI
+656 GVQIMTI
-663 HKSKG
+663 HGSKG

-684 NESDKFLE
+684 SSHANQFLE
-692 EYNGTELVCLYYRM
+692 EYNGTELARLYYRM
-706 KNREVVDKDYARALE
+706 KNREVVDKDYARALN
-721 KEKAAKDHEEINAY
+721 KEEAAKDHEETNVY
-735 YVAFTRAELGLV
+735 YVAFTRAELGLI
-747 VVAKDKDQK
+747 VVAKSK
-756 KDKKKDKEESKNKGM
+756 KESKKESKNKTM
-771 HEKLDLKP
+771 REQLDLAS
-779 LEEGEIAPVIA
+779 LEEGEITPVV
-790 SKKEPSNASVLI
+790 SPQKEPLITSVVI

-839 GLEYQYAYRI
+839 GLEYQYAYNI
-849 PKKSVLEYLNYH
+849 PKQSVLEYLNYH
-861 YGFYGLDHQAL
+861 YGFYGLDYQAL

-883 EIQALFKNLALK
+883 EIQALFKNHALK
-895 GEVAF
+895 GEAAF
-900 LSRGV
+900 LFQGV

-913 WDKGQNLYVLDY
+913 WDRGQNLYVLDY

-937 QVSHYAEFLQTQAPH
+937 QVSHYAEFLKTQAPH

>member
-1 MDTNRQCMA
+1 MDTKRQCMA

-56 ILDYLKILQKEN
+56 ILDYLRILQKEN
-68 LESKE
+68 LEDEKEKE
-73 KSHKENILKELEEK
+73 KSQNILKELEEK
-87 YHLDPSLVQNSAQ
+87 YRLDPSLVQNSAQ

-143 EAHQQQL
+143 KAHQQQL
-150 DERFLSALNSEQLE
+150 NASFLSALNNKQLE
-164 ELSVFITQCL
+164 ELSVFIAQCL
-174 SHNSYTSNS
+174 SYDSYTSDS
-183 ILKLLRSL
+183 VLERLRFLK
-191 RNKLYLFDP
+191 NKLYLFDP
-200 NKREPA
+200 NKKEPA
-206 FDEEGFLEKPRN
+206 FDEEGFLEKLRS
-218 LNKQIQST
+218 LNKQIQSVET
-226 EIASDS
+226 ASDT

-250 TWLKKKSEYNFF
+250 TWLKKKSEYRDF
-262 KKLKNEIPTLESECE
+262 KKFKDEIPTLESEYE
-277 AIENDLKSYYEARET
+277 EIENDLKRYYEARES

-300 FIQLYDKAISKI
+300 FIQLYDKATSKI
-312 QALDFDA
+312 QSLDFDA
-319 IKDKVHALLS
+319 IKDKVHALLN
-329 GYEEVPAEFFYFRLD
+329 GYEEMPAEFFYFRLD
-344 SKIAHILID
+344 SRIAHILID

-392 KQSIYAFRG
+392 KQSIYGFRG
-401 GFSSLFESVSKDF
+401 SFSSLFESVSKDF
-414 YHDNLEFNHR
+414 YHDNLPFNHR

-429 IHYVN
+429 INYVN
-434 TIFKKAYQNSST
+434 TIFKKAYQNSPT
-446 TYLEQKY
+446 AYLEQKY
-453 PETSRNKHA
+453 PKASSNKHA
-462 TDGYVKVSLVAN
+462 RDGYVKVSLVAD
-474 ERELLL
+474 ER
-480 EQISQEAKNLLEHGK
+480 

-509 LEHGIEPKDITI
+509 LEHRIDPKDITL
-521 LCATNKDALEIKNY
+521 LCATNDDALEIKNY
-535 LQENLSEI
+535 LQENLSAI
-543 RPSTESSAQLSQFV
+543 RPSTESSAKLSQFV

-571 EEEYKPFYKHS
+571 EEPYKPFYKHS

-597 FGFNPKKESV
+597 AGFNPKKESV

-616 LFELYTECAQ
+616 LFELYGECAQ
-626 ICLELALGC
+626 ICLELAVGC
-635 EDADEFL
+635 EDANEFL
-642 EKLEAKKIASFNSK
+642 EKLEAKEIASFK
-656 GAQIMTI
+656 AEGAQIMTI

-676 CERLGKPN
+676 CERLGKPKTN
-684 NESDKFLE
+684 NSNQFLE
-692 EYNGTELVCLYYRM
+692 EYSGTELTRLYYRM
-706 KNREVVDKDYARALE
+706 KNREVVDKDYARALD
-721 KEKAAKDHEEINAY
+721 KEEAAKDHEETNVY

-756 KDKKKDKEESKNKGM
+756 KDKKESKNKGM
-771 HEKLDLKP
+771 REKLDLAP
-779 LEEGEIAPVIA
+779 LEEGAIAPVI
-790 SKKEPSNASVLI
+790 SFQKEPSSASVVI

-808 EQVQEIEEEPD
+808 EQVQEIEEEP

-839 GLEYQYAYRI
+839 GLEYQYAYNI

-861 YGFYGLDHQAL
+861 HGFYGLDHQAL

-883 EIQALFKNLALK
+883 KIQALFKNLALR

-900 LSRGV
+900 LFEGV

-937 QVSHYAEFLQTQAPH
+937 QVSHYAAFLQTQAPH

>member
-1 MDTNRQCMA
+1 MDTKRQCMA

-56 ILDYLKILQKEN
+56 ILDYLKILQKES
-68 LESKE
+68 LENEKEKE
-73 KSHKENILKELEEK
+73 KSQNILKELEEK
-87 YHLDPSLVQNSAQ
+87 YRLDPSFVQNSAQ

-143 EAHQQQL
+143 KAHQQQL
-150 DERFLSALNSEQLE
+150 NASFLSALNNEQLE
-164 ELSVFITQCL
+164 ELSVFIAQCL
-174 SHNSYTSNS
+174 SYDNYTSDS
-183 ILKLLRSL
+183 ILERLRSL
-191 RNKLYLFDP
+191 KNKLYLFDS
-200 NKREPA
+200 NEKEPA
-206 FDEEGFLEKPRN
+206 FDEEGFLEKLRS
-218 LNKQIQST
+218 LNQQIQSVET
-226 EIASDS
+226 ASDT

-250 TWLKKKSEYNFF
+250 TWLKKKGEYRDF
-262 KKLKNEIPTLESECE
+262 KKIKDEIPTLESECE
-277 AIENDLKSYYEARET
+277 EIENDLKRYYEARES

-300 FIQLYDKAISKI
+300 FIQLYDKATSKI

-319 IKDKVHALLS
+319 IKDKVHALLN
-329 GYEEVPAEFFYFRLD
+329 GYEEMPAEFFYFRLD

-380 KWHRSVFFVGDV
+380 KWQRSVFFVGDV

-401 GFSSLFESVSKDF
+401 SFSSLFESVSKDF
-414 YHDNLEFNHR
+414 YHDNLPFNHR

-429 IHYVN
+429 INYVN
-434 TIFKKAYQNSST
+434 TIFKKAYQNSPT
-446 TYLEQKY
+446 AYLEQKY
-453 PETSRNKHA
+453 PKASNNKHA
-462 TDGYVKVSLVAN
+462 KDGYVKVSLVAD

-480 EQISQEAKNLLEHGK
+480 K
-495 ELLLEQI
+495 QI

-509 LEHGIEPKDITI
+509 LEHRIDPKDITL
-521 LCATNKDALEIKNY
+521 LCATNDDALEIKNY
-535 LQENLSEI
+535 LQKNLSTI
-543 RPSTESSAQLSQFV
+543 RPSTESSTDLSQFV

-571 EEEYKPFYKHS
+571 EEPYKPFYKHS

-597 FGFNPKKESV
+597 VGFNPKKESV

-626 ICLELALGC
+626 ICLELAVGC
-635 EDADEFL
+635 EDANEFL
-642 EKLEAKKIASFNSK
+642 EKLEAKEIASFNLK

-668 MQFPYVIV
+668 MQFPYVIL
-676 CERLGKPN
+676 CERLGKPKSN
-684 NESDKFLE
+684 SSNQFLE
-692 EYNGTELVCLYYRM
+692 EYSGTELTRLYYRM
-706 KNREVVDKDYARALE
+706 KNREVVDKDYARVLD
-721 KEKAAKDHEEINAY
+721 KEEAAKNHEETNVY
-735 YVAFTRAELGLV
+735 YVAFTRAELGLI

-756 KDKKKDKEESKNKGM
+756 KDKKESKSKGM
-771 HEKLDLKP
+771 REKLDLVP
-779 LEEGEIAPVIA
+779 LEEGTIAPVI
-790 SKKEPSNASVLI
+790 SSQKEPLIPSVVI

-808 EQVQEIEEEPD
+808 EQVQEIEEEP

-861 YGFYGLDHQAL
+861 HGFYGLDYQAL

-883 EIQALFKNLALK
+883 KIQALFKNLALR

-900 LSRGV
+900 LFEGV

-937 QVSHYAEFLQTQAPH
+937 QVSHYAAFLQTQAPH